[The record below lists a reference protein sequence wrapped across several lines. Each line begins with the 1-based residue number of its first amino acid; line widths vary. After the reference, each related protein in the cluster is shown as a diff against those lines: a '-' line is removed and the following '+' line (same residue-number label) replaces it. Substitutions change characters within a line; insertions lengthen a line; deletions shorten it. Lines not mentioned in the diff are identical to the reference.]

1 MSINM
6 VEFHQVFFEES
17 HEHLENMEQLLLALD
32 LNTPDPEELNTIFRA
47 AHSIKGGSGIFGFT
61 ALTSVTHVM
70 ENLLDRTRKGT
81 FELSSATIDLLL
93 RTVDTLTHILS
104 LYREEEPID
113 WEEVEFAKNQLIAAL
128 NGEPFEPNAKT
139 QNKAVTT
146 MPEVEI
152 LVADGTN
159 IQSKR
164 QTHDDDLGFGFFE
177 NEVELALATEGEH
190 FGFFDEAYTA
200 AEIRVE
206 DIDPKPTIAVPTGKT
221 ASDNLAAD
229 LDHDLADDL
238 ANGLDDELG
247 FGFFEPLTPAQ
258 LDNDTSTTGATD
270 ADVVTR
276 AKTDNLDLQ
285 PMVLQSTNQQL
296 NQHQGDQHAI
306 DHKSRGAAAI
316 QSASKR
322 HESPTS
328 AQATSEH
335 SIANPTPAKSASK
348 KSTPPAQDATLR
360 VETSKID
367 TLVNLAGELVI
378 TQSMLTLIGNEL
390 GGELGER
397 LKTAL
402 NELERNTRE
411 MQEAVMSVRMLPV
424 SFVFNRFHRLV
435 RDLSEQLGKNV
446 NLTIEG
452 GNTEIDKGMIEKLV
466 DPLTHLVRNS
476 LDHGIENPAKR
487 LAAGKSEIGELSLK
501 ASQRGGSIVIAVHDD
516 GAGLNRERILQKA
529 RENGM
534 QVADNANDKHVWQLI
549 FAAGFSTAQ
558 EVTDVSGRGVG
569 MDVVRRNIEALG
581 GRIDIDSVAGQGA
594 TFEIQLPLTLAIV
607 DGMSVSV
614 GHQIYI
620 LPLVH
625 IIESIQPQIEQ
636 LKFLSKERLIKVREE
651 YLPLLNLYQLMEIEP
666 HAHTPE
672 QGIVV
677 LLESNNKRFGLCV
690 DALVGQQQVV
700 IKSLE
705 KHYRRIPGVSGA
717 TIMGDGS
724 VALILDVESL
734 ALHIK
739 N

>member
-6 VEFHQVFFEES
+6 AEFHQVFFEES

-32 LNTPDPEELNTIFRA
+32 LASPDPEELNTIFRA

-70 ENLLDRTRKGT
+70 ENLLDKTRKGNFQLT
-81 FELSSATIDLLL
+81 SSIIDLLL
-93 RTVDTLTHILS
+93 STVDTLSHILS
-104 LYREEEPID
+104 LYREEEQID
-113 WEEVEFAKNQLIAAL
+113 WQEVEYSKSQLVAAL
-128 NGEPFEPNAKT
+128 NGEPFSSSVAIRNGTDAASTPIINAT
-139 QNKAVTT
+139 LTA
-146 MPEVEI
+146 PVE
-152 LVADGTN
+152 AE
-159 IQSKR
+159 
-164 QTHDDDLGFGFFE
+164 DLGFGFFE
-177 NEVELALATEGEH
+177 DEMARDIAIEGED
-190 FGFFDEAYTA
+190 FGFFDEAYQA
-200 AEIRVE
+200 E
-206 DIDPKPTIAVPTGKT
+206 DISADSAINNKER
-221 ASDNLAAD
+221 NAD
-229 LDHDLADDL
+229 LCDVTID
-238 ANGLDDELG
+238 DDELG
-247 FGFFEPLTPAQ
+247 FGFFEALTPESFANEIELLSSKPLVQ
-258 LDNDTSTTGATD
+258 KVYKPAT
-270 ADVVTR
+270 TR
-276 AKTDNLDLQ
+276 AHQAKETGSS
-285 PMVLQSTNQQL
+285 QSKNTL
-296 NQHQGDQHAI
+296 FKA
-306 DHKSRGAAAI
+306 KAT
-316 QSASKR
+316 
-322 HESPTS
+322 ESTAPDSTVPTS
-328 AQATSEH
+328 PSVKASSPAILSSNATSNSSVAPKPNTAEVKT
-335 SIANPTPAKSASK
+335 ATKKSA
-348 KSTPPAQDATLR
+348 TPAQDATLR

-378 TQSMLTLIGNEL
+378 TQSMLTLIGNEMM
-390 GGELGER
+390 GDLGER

-424 SFVFNRFHRLV
+424 SFVFNRFNRLV

-446 NLTIEG
+446 NLVIEG

-476 LDHGIENPAKR
+476 LDHGIEKPEKR
-487 LAAGKSEIGELSLK
+487 LAAGKSEVGVLSLK
-501 ASQRGGSIVIAVHDD
+501 ASQRGGYIVFAVHDN
-516 GAGLNRERILQKA
+516 GAGLNRERIIQKA
-529 RENGM
+529 RENGL
-534 QVADNANDKHVWQLI
+534 QVADNSSDKQVWQLI
-549 FAAGFSTAQ
+549 FAAGFSTAE

-581 GRIDIDSVAGQGA
+581 GRIDIESTEGQGS

-607 DGMSVSV
+607 DGMTVSV
-614 GHQIYI
+614 GNQIYI

-625 IIESIQPQIEQ
+625 IIESIQPQTEQ
-636 LKFLSKERLIKVREE
+636 LKFLAKERLLKVREE

-666 HAHTPE
+666 NARCPE
-672 QGIVV
+672 EGIVV
-677 LLESNNKRFGLCV
+677 LLESNHKRFGLCV

>member
-6 VEFHQVFFEES
+6 AEFHQVFFEES

-32 LNTPDPEELNTIFRA
+32 LASPDPEELNTIFRA

-70 ENLLDRTRKGT
+70 ENLLDMTRKGNFQLT
-81 FELSSATIDLLL
+81 SSIIDLLL
-93 RTVDTLTHILS
+93 STVDTLSHILS
-104 LYREEEPID
+104 LYREEEQID
-113 WEEVEFAKNQLIAAL
+113 WQEVEYSKSQLVAAL
-128 NGEPFEPNAKT
+128 NGESFSSSVAVRNGTDIANTPVTPTLNAEPSAL
-139 QNKAVTT
+139 
-146 MPEVEI
+146 VETE
-152 LVADGTN
+152 DE
-159 IQSKR
+159 
-164 QTHDDDLGFGFFE
+164 LGFGFFE
-177 NEVELALATEGEH
+177 DEMERDIVIEGED
-190 FGFFDEAYTA
+190 FGFFEEAYQA
-200 AEIRVE
+200 E
-206 DIDPKPTIAVPTGKT
+206 DISVESLTSEVSVSVNST
-221 ASDNLAAD
+221 AEQLVTTS
-229 LDHDLADDL
+229 
-238 ANGLDDELG
+238 DDELG
-247 FGFFEPLTPAQ
+247 FGFFEALTPESFANEIELLSSKPVEPAAAKPATNRANQ
-258 LDNDTSTTGATD
+258 VKVTANTQAKRSIFKEKETDPKAPPATSVSASTTVAPSSTAALNPAITPKNTPTEGKAATK
-270 ADVVTR
+270 
-276 AKTDNLDLQ
+276 KT
-285 PMVLQSTNQQL
+285 
-296 NQHQGDQHAI
+296 
-306 DHKSRGAAAI
+306 AA
-316 QSASKR
+316 SA
-322 HESPTS
+322 P
-328 AQATSEH
+328 
-335 SIANPTPAKSASK
+335 
-348 KSTPPAQDATLR
+348 DATLR

-390 GGELGER
+390 TGEIGER

-424 SFVFNRFHRLV
+424 SFVFNRFNRLV

-446 NLTIEG
+446 NLVIEG

-476 LDHGIENPAKR
+476 LDHGIEKPDIR
-487 LAAGKSEIGELSLK
+487 LAAGKAEIGQLFLK
-501 ASQRGGSIVIAVHDD
+501 ASQRGGSIVIAVYDD
-516 GAGLNRERILQKA
+516 GAGLSRERILQKA
-529 RENGM
+529 KENGI
-534 QVADNANDKHVWQLI
+534 AIAENASDKQVWQLI

-581 GRIDIDSVAGQGA
+581 GRIDIDSVQGKGA

-614 GHQIYI
+614 GNQIYI

-625 IIESIQPQIEQ
+625 IIESIQPQTEQ
-636 LKFLSKERLIKVREE
+636 LKFLAKERLLKVREE
-651 YLPLLNLYQLMEIEP
+651 YLPLLNLHQLMEIEP
-666 HAHTPE
+666 KASTPE
-672 QGIVV
+672 EGIVV
-677 LLESNNKRFGLCV
+677 LLESNHKRFGLCV

>member
-6 VEFHQVFFEES
+6 AEFHQVFFEES

-32 LNTPDPEELNTIFRA
+32 LASPDPEELNTIFRA

-70 ENLLDRTRKGT
+70 ENLLDKTRKGNFQLT
-81 FELSSATIDLLL
+81 SSIIDLLL
-93 RTVDTLTHILS
+93 STVDTLSHILS
-104 LYREEEPID
+104 LYREEEQID
-113 WEEVEFAKNQLIAAL
+113 WQEVEYSKSQLVAAL
-128 NGEPFEPNAKT
+128 NGEPFSSSVAIRNGTDAASTPIINAT
-139 QNKAVTT
+139 PTV
-146 MPEVEI
+146 PVE
-152 LVADGTN
+152 AE
-159 IQSKR
+159 
-164 QTHDDDLGFGFFE
+164 DLGFGFFE
-177 NEVELALATEGEH
+177 DEMARDIAIEGED
-190 FGFFDEAYTA
+190 FGFFDEAYQA
-200 AEIRVE
+200 E
-206 DIDPKPTIAVPTGKT
+206 DISADSVANNKECIAELCDVTI
-221 ASDNLAAD
+221 D
-229 LDHDLADDL
+229 
-238 ANGLDDELG
+238 DDELG
-247 FGFFEPLTPAQ
+247 FGFFEALTPESFANEIELLSSKPLVQ
-258 LDNDTSTTGATD
+258 KVYKPAT
-270 ADVVTR
+270 TR
-276 AKTDNLDLQ
+276 AHQAKETGSS
-285 PMVLQSTNQQL
+285 QSKNTLFKANATEPTAP
-296 NQHQGDQHAI
+296 D
-306 DHKSRGAAAI
+306 STV
-316 QSASKR
+316 
-322 HESPTS
+322 PTS
-328 AQATSEH
+328 PSVKASSPAILSSNATSNSSVAPKPNTTEVKT
-335 SIANPTPAKSASK
+335 ATKKSATS
-348 KSTPPAQDATLR
+348 AQDATLR

-378 TQSMLTLIGNEL
+378 TQSMLTLIGNEMT
-390 GGELGER
+390 GDLGER

-424 SFVFNRFHRLV
+424 SFVFNRFNRLV

-446 NLTIEG
+446 NLVIEG

-476 LDHGIENPAKR
+476 LDHGIEKPEKR
-487 LAAGKSEIGELSLK
+487 LAAGKSEVGVLSLK
-501 ASQRGGSIVIAVHDD
+501 ASQRGGNIVIAVHDN
-516 GAGLNRERILQKA
+516 GAGLNRERIIQKA
-529 RENGM
+529 RENGL
-534 QVADNANDKHVWQLI
+534 QVADNSSDKQVWQLI
-549 FAAGFSTAQ
+549 FAAGFSTAE

-581 GRIDIDSVAGQGA
+581 GRIDIESTEGQGS

-607 DGMSVSV
+607 DGMTVSV
-614 GHQIYI
+614 GNQIYI

-625 IIESIQPQIEQ
+625 IIESIQPQTEQ
-636 LKFLSKERLIKVREE
+636 LKFLAKERLLKVREE

-666 HAHTPE
+666 NARCPE
-672 QGIVV
+672 EGIVV
-677 LLESNNKRFGLCV
+677 LLESNHKRFGLCV

>member
-6 VEFHQVFFEES
+6 AEFHQVFFEES

-32 LNTPDPEELNTIFRA
+32 LASPDPEELNTIFRA

-70 ENLLDRTRKGT
+70 ENLLDMTRKGNFQLT
-81 FELSSATIDLLL
+81 SSIIDLLL
-93 RTVDTLTHILS
+93 STVDTLSHILS
-104 LYREEEPID
+104 LYREEEQID
-113 WEEVEFAKNQLIAAL
+113 WQEVEYSKSQLVAAL
-128 NGEPFEPNAKT
+128 NGESFSSSVAVRNGTDIANTPVTPTLNAEPSAL
-139 QNKAVTT
+139 
-146 MPEVEI
+146 VETE
-152 LVADGTN
+152 DE
-159 IQSKR
+159 
-164 QTHDDDLGFGFFE
+164 LGFGFFE
-177 NEVELALATEGEH
+177 DEMERDIVIEGED
-190 FGFFDEAYTA
+190 FGFFEEAYQA
-200 AEIRVE
+200 E
-206 DIDPKPTIAVPTGKT
+206 DISVESLTSEVSVSVNSTAEQLVT
-221 ASDNLAAD
+221 AS
-229 LDHDLADDL
+229 
-238 ANGLDDELG
+238 DDELG
-247 FGFFEPLTPAQ
+247 FGFFEALTPESFANEIE
-258 LDNDTSTTGATD
+258 LLSSKL
-270 ADVVTR
+270 VE
-276 AKTDNLDLQ
+276 
-285 PMVLQSTNQQL
+285 P
-296 NQHQGDQHAI
+296 
-306 DHKSRGAAAI
+306 AAAKPATNRANQVKVTANTQAKRSI
-316 QSASKR
+316 FKEKETEPKAPPATSVSASTKVTPSSTAALNPAVTPKNTQA
-322 HESPTS
+322 EVKTATKKTAAS
-328 AQATSEH
+328 A
-335 SIANPTPAKSASK
+335 P
-348 KSTPPAQDATLR
+348 DATLR

-390 GGELGER
+390 TGEIGER

-424 SFVFNRFHRLV
+424 SFVFNRFNRLV

-446 NLTIEG
+446 NLVIEG

-476 LDHGIENPAKR
+476 LDHGIEKPDIR
-487 LAAGKSEIGELSLK
+487 LAAGKAEIGQLFLK
-501 ASQRGGSIVIAVHDD
+501 ASQRGGSIVIAVYDD
-516 GAGLNRERILQKA
+516 GAGLSRERILQKA
-529 RENGM
+529 KENGI
-534 QVADNANDKHVWQLI
+534 AIAENASDKQVWQLI

-581 GRIDIDSVAGQGA
+581 GRIDIDSVQGKGA

-614 GHQIYI
+614 GNQIYI

-625 IIESIQPQIEQ
+625 IIESIQPQTEQ
-636 LKFLSKERLIKVREE
+636 LKFLAKERLLKVREE
-651 YLPLLNLYQLMEIEP
+651 YLPLLNLHQLMEIKP
-666 HAHTPE
+666 KASTPE
-672 QGIVV
+672 EGIVV
-677 LLESNNKRFGLCV
+677 LLESNHKRFGLCV

>member
-6 VEFHQVFFEES
+6 AEFHQVFFEES

-32 LNTPDPEELNTIFRA
+32 LASPDPEELNTIFRA

-70 ENLLDRTRKGT
+70 ENLLDKTRKGNFQLT
-81 FELSSATIDLLL
+81 SSTIDLLL
-93 RTVDTLTHILS
+93 STVDTLSHILS
-104 LYREEEPID
+104 LYREEDPID
-113 WEEVEFAKNQLIAAL
+113 WQEVEYSKSQLVAAL
-128 NGEPFEPNAKT
+128 NGEAFSSSVAVRNGTDTVNPSTPNV
-139 QNKAVTT
+139 KAV
-146 MPEVEI
+146 PVE
-152 LVADGTN
+152 TEES
-159 IQSKR
+159 Q
-164 QTHDDDLGFGFFE
+164 GFGFFE
-177 NEVELALATEGEH
+177 DEMARDIAIEGED
-190 FGFFDEAYTA
+190 FGFFDEAFH
-200 AEIRVE
+200 AEEISAQSVINDVSNAE
-206 DIDPKPTIAVPTGKT
+206 K
-221 ASDNLAAD
+221 AAD
-229 LDHDLADDL
+229 PLGVIAD
-238 ANGLDDELG
+238 DDELG
-247 FGFFEPLTPAQ
+247 FGFFEALTPESFANEIELLSSKPVAPQ
-258 LDNDTSTTGATD
+258 VAEPVPPRANQAKVIADSSQTKRGIFKDKDKKSATNSKASPAVSVPASVSVNPSSPAALHSNATSSNAT
-270 ADVVTR
+270 
-276 AKTDNLDLQ
+276 L
-285 PMVLQSTNQQL
+285 SSS
-296 NQHQGDQHAI
+296 AI
-306 DHKSRGAAAI
+306 PKNTPPEVKAAAKKPA
-316 QSASKR
+316 AS
-322 HESPTS
+322 
-328 AQATSEH
+328 
-335 SIANPTPAKSASK
+335 
-348 KSTPPAQDATLR
+348 AQDATLR

-390 GGELGER
+390 TGDLGER

-424 SFVFNRFHRLV
+424 SFVFNRFNRLV

-446 NLTIEG
+446 NLVIEG

-476 LDHGIENPAKR
+476 LDHGIEKPDKR
-487 LAAGKSEIGELSLK
+487 LAAGKSEVGILSLK
-501 ASQRGGSIVIAVHDD
+501 ASQRGGNIVIAVHDN
-516 GAGLNRERILQKA
+516 GAGLNRERIIQKA
-529 RENGM
+529 RENGL
-534 QVADNANDKHVWQLI
+534 QVADNSSDKQVWQLI
-549 FAAGFSTAQ
+549 FAAGFSTAL

-581 GRIDIDSVAGQGA
+581 GRIDIESVEGQGS

-614 GHQIYI
+614 GNQIYI

-625 IIESIQPQIEQ
+625 IIESIQPQTEQ
-636 LKFLSKERLIKVREE
+636 LKFLAKERLLKVREE
-651 YLPLLNLYQLMEIEP
+651 YLPLLNLHQLMEIEP
-666 HAHTPE
+666 KASTPE
-672 QGIVV
+672 EGIVV
-677 LLESNNKRFGLCV
+677 LLESNHKRFGLCV

>member
-6 VEFHQVFFEES
+6 AEFHQVFFEES

-32 LNTPDPEELNTIFRA
+32 LASPDPEELNTIFRA

-70 ENLLDRTRKGT
+70 ENLLDKTRKGNFQLT
-81 FELSSATIDLLL
+81 SSIIDLLL
-93 RTVDTLTHILS
+93 STVDTLSHILS
-104 LYREEEPID
+104 LYREEEQID
-113 WEEVEFAKNQLIAAL
+113 WQEVEYSKSQLVAAL
-128 NGEPFEPNAKT
+128 NGEPFSSSVAIRNGTDAATSTPIINAAPT
-139 QNKAVTT
+139 V
-146 MPEVEI
+146 P
-152 LVADGTN
+152 VAAE
-159 IQSKR
+159 
-164 QTHDDDLGFGFFE
+164 DLGFGFFE
-177 NEVELALATEGEH
+177 DEMARDIAIEGED
-190 FGFFDEAYTA
+190 FGFFDEAYQ
-200 AEIRVE
+200 AEEISADSAINNKER
-206 DIDPKPTIAVPTGKT
+206 
-221 ASDNLAAD
+221 NAD
-229 LDHDLADDL
+229 LCDVTID
-238 ANGLDDELG
+238 DDELG
-247 FGFFEPLTPAQ
+247 FGFFEALTPESFANEIELLSSKPLVQ
-258 LDNDTSTTGATD
+258 KVYKPAT
-270 ADVVTR
+270 TR
-276 AKTDNLDLQ
+276 AHQAQETGSS
-285 PMVLQSTNQQL
+285 QSKNILFKAKATEPT
-296 NQHQGDQHAI
+296 API
-306 DHKSRGAAAI
+306 STV
-316 QSASKR
+316 
-322 HESPTS
+322 PTS
-328 AQATSEH
+328 PSVKASSPAILSSNATSNSSVAPKPNTTEVKT
-335 SIANPTPAKSASK
+335 ATKKSA
-348 KSTPPAQDATLR
+348 TPAQDATLR

-378 TQSMLTLIGNEL
+378 TQSMLTLIGNEMT
-390 GGELGER
+390 GDLGER

-424 SFVFNRFHRLV
+424 SFVFNRFNRLV

-446 NLTIEG
+446 NLVIEG

-476 LDHGIENPAKR
+476 LDHGIEKPEKR
-487 LAAGKSEIGELSLK
+487 LAAGKSEVGVLSLK
-501 ASQRGGSIVIAVHDD
+501 ASQRGGNIVIAVYDN
-516 GAGLNRERILQKA
+516 GAGLNRERIIQKA
-529 RENGM
+529 RENGL
-534 QVADNANDKHVWQLI
+534 QVADNSSDKQVWQLI
-549 FAAGFSTAQ
+549 FAAGFSTAE

-581 GRIDIDSVAGQGA
+581 GRIDIESTEGQGS

-607 DGMSVSV
+607 DGMTVSV
-614 GHQIYI
+614 GNQIYI

-625 IIESIQPQIEQ
+625 IIESIQPQTEQ
-636 LKFLSKERLIKVREE
+636 LKFLAKERLLKVREE

-666 HAHTPE
+666 NARCPE
-672 QGIVV
+672 EGIVV
-677 LLESNNKRFGLCV
+677 LLESNHKRFGLCV

>member
-6 VEFHQVFFEES
+6 AEFHQVFFEES

-32 LNTPDPEELNTIFRA
+32 LAAPDPEELNTIFRA

-70 ENLLDRTRKGT
+70 ENLLDKTRKGT
-81 FELSSATIDLLL
+81 FELSSSVIDLLL
-93 RTVDTLTHILS
+93 RTVDTLSHILN

-113 WEEVEFAKNQLIAAL
+113 WQQVEFAKNQLVAAL
-128 NGEPFEPNAKT
+128 NGEPFSTQAAK
-139 QNKAVTT
+139 
-146 MPEVEI
+146 
-152 LVADGTN
+152 VAETANQEKPAAKSTN
-159 IQSKR
+159 SASQEDAS
-164 QTHDDDLGFGFFE
+164 FGFFE
-177 NEVELALATEGEH
+177 DEVELGLVDETEH

-200 AEIRVE
+200 KEIRVE
-206 DIDPKPTIAVPTGKT
+206 DIHSNAVDT
-221 ASDNLAAD
+221 ATHAAVS
-229 LDHDLADDL
+229 
-238 ANGLDDELG
+238 DDELG
-247 FGFFEPLTPAQ
+247 YGFFESLTAESFANE
-258 LDNDTSTTGATD
+258 LDALS
-270 ADVVTR
+270 
-276 AKTDNLDLQ
+276 
-285 PMVLQSTNQQL
+285 
-296 NQHQGDQHAI
+296 
-306 DHKSRGAAAI
+306 
-316 QSASKR
+316 
-322 HESPTS
+322 
-328 AQATSEH
+328 
-335 SIANPTPAKSASK
+335 TPAKDTQVTDKPIHKTLVEQSDAKTTRSK
-348 KSTPPAQDATLR
+348 KPPKDSAQLKSQATTDVKLETQTHLASSPAQNTTSATPAASSQVAKKATTSSQDATLR

-390 GGELGER
+390 VGELGER

-446 NLTIEG
+446 NLVIEG

-476 LDHGIENPAKR
+476 LDHGIEKPEKR
-487 LAAGKSEIGELSLK
+487 VAAGKSEAGVLSLK

-516 GAGLNRERILQKA
+516 GGGLNRERILQKA

-534 QVADNANDKHVWQLI
+534 ALPENMTDKQVWQLI
-549 FAAGFSTAQ
+549 FAAGFSTAA

-569 MDVVRRNIEALG
+569 MDVVRKNIEALG
-581 GRIDIDSVAGQGA
+581 GRIDIDSVAGEGA

-614 GHQIYI
+614 GNQIYI

-625 IIESIQPQIEQ
+625 IIESIQPQTEQ
-636 LKFLSKERLIKVREE
+636 LKFLAKERLLRVREE

-666 HAHTPE
+666 QAKTPE
-672 QGIVV
+672 AGIVV

>member
-6 VEFHQVFFEES
+6 AEFHQVFFEES

-32 LNTPDPEELNTIFRA
+32 LASPDPEELNTIFRA

-70 ENLLDRTRKGT
+70 ENLLDKTRKGNFQLT
-81 FELSSATIDLLL
+81 SSIIDLLL
-93 RTVDTLTHILS
+93 STVDTLSHILS
-104 LYREEEPID
+104 LYREEEQID
-113 WEEVEFAKNQLIAAL
+113 WQEVEYSKSQLVAAL
-128 NGEPFEPNAKT
+128 NGESFSSSVAVRNGTDIANTPVTPTINAEPSAL
-139 QNKAVTT
+139 
-146 MPEVEI
+146 VEK
-152 LVADGTN
+152 VED
-159 IQSKR
+159 Q
-164 QTHDDDLGFGFFE
+164 GFGFFE
-177 NEVELALATEGEH
+177 DEMARDIAIKGED
-190 FGFFDEAYTA
+190 FGFFEEAYQ
-200 AEIRVE
+200 AEEISAQSVINDVSNTE
-206 DIDPKPTIAVPTGKT
+206 KVAVPFDFT
-221 ASDNLAAD
+221 S
-229 LDHDLADDL
+229 
-238 ANGLDDELG
+238 DDELG
-247 FGFFEPLTPAQ
+247 FGFFEALTPESFANEIE
-258 LDNDTSTTGATD
+258 LLSSKPVAPKVVKPTTVANQAEVNADSSQAKRGIFKEKESATD
-270 ADVVTR
+270 AKVSPAVSVP
-276 AKTDNLDLQ
+276 ASVSVN
-285 PMVLQSTNQQL
+285 PAPHSNATNSNAAL
-296 NQHQGDQHAI
+296 SSSAI
-306 DHKSRGAAAI
+306 PKNTPSEVKAAAKKPA
-316 QSASKR
+316 ASG
-322 HESPTS
+322 
-328 AQATSEH
+328 
-335 SIANPTPAKSASK
+335 
-348 KSTPPAQDATLR
+348 QDATLR

-378 TQSMLTLIGNEL
+378 TQSMLTLIGNEMT
-390 GGELGER
+390 GDLGER

-424 SFVFNRFHRLV
+424 SFVFNRFNRLV

-446 NLTIEG
+446 NLVIEG

-476 LDHGIENPAKR
+476 LDHGIEKPEKR
-487 LAAGKSEIGELSLK
+487 LAAGKSEVGVLSLK
-501 ASQRGGSIVIAVHDD
+501 ASQRGGNIVIAVHDN
-516 GAGLNRERILQKA
+516 GAGLNRERIIQKA
-529 RENGM
+529 RENGL
-534 QVADNANDKHVWQLI
+534 QVADNSSDKQIWQLI
-549 FAAGFSTAQ
+549 FAAGFSTAV

-581 GRIDIDSVAGQGA
+581 GRIDIESTEGQGS

-607 DGMSVSV
+607 DGMTVSV
-614 GHQIYI
+614 GNQIYI

-625 IIESIQPQIEQ
+625 IIESIQPQTEQ
-636 LKFLSKERLIKVREE
+636 LKFLAKERLLKVREE

-666 HAHTPE
+666 NAKSPE
-672 QGIVV
+672 EGIVV
-677 LLESNNKRFGLCV
+677 LLESNHKRFGLCV

>member
-6 VEFHQVFFEES
+6 AEFHQVFFEES

-32 LNTPDPEELNTIFRA
+32 LASPDPEELNTIFRA

-70 ENLLDRTRKGT
+70 ENLLDMTRKGNFQLT
-81 FELSSATIDLLL
+81 SSIIDLLL
-93 RTVDTLTHILS
+93 STVDTLSHILS
-104 LYREEEPID
+104 LYREEEQID
-113 WEEVEFAKNQLIAAL
+113 WQEVEYSKSQLVAAL
-128 NGEPFEPNAKT
+128 NGESFSSSVAVRNGTDIANTPVTPTLNAEPSAL
-139 QNKAVTT
+139 
-146 MPEVEI
+146 VETE
-152 LVADGTN
+152 DE
-159 IQSKR
+159 
-164 QTHDDDLGFGFFE
+164 LGFGFFE
-177 NEVELALATEGEH
+177 DEMERDIVIEGED
-190 FGFFDEAYTA
+190 FGFFEEAYQA
-200 AEIRVE
+200 E
-206 DIDPKPTIAVPTGKT
+206 DISVESLTSEVSVSVNSTAEQLVT
-221 ASDNLAAD
+221 AS
-229 LDHDLADDL
+229 
-238 ANGLDDELG
+238 DDELG
-247 FGFFEPLTPAQ
+247 FGFFEALTPESFANEIELLSSKPVEPAAAKPATNRANQ
-258 LDNDTSTTGATD
+258 VKVTANTQAKRSIFKEKETDPKAPPATSVSASTTVAPSSTAALNPAITPKNTQVEVKAATK
-270 ADVVTR
+270 
-276 AKTDNLDLQ
+276 KT
-285 PMVLQSTNQQL
+285 
-296 NQHQGDQHAI
+296 
-306 DHKSRGAAAI
+306 AA
-316 QSASKR
+316 SA
-322 HESPTS
+322 P
-328 AQATSEH
+328 
-335 SIANPTPAKSASK
+335 
-348 KSTPPAQDATLR
+348 DATLR

-390 GGELGER
+390 TGEIGER

-424 SFVFNRFHRLV
+424 SFVFNRFNRLV

-446 NLTIEG
+446 NLVIEG

-476 LDHGIENPAKR
+476 LDHGIEKPDIR
-487 LAAGKSEIGELSLK
+487 LAAGKAEIGQLFLK
-501 ASQRGGSIVIAVHDD
+501 ASQRGGSIVIAVYDD
-516 GAGLNRERILQKA
+516 GAGLSRERIIQKA
-529 RENGM
+529 KENGI
-534 QVADNANDKHVWQLI
+534 AIAENASDKQVWQLI

-581 GRIDIDSVAGQGA
+581 GRIDIDSVQGKGA

-614 GHQIYI
+614 GNQIYI

-625 IIESIQPQIEQ
+625 IIESIQPQTEQ
-636 LKFLSKERLIKVREE
+636 LKFLAKERLLKVREE
-651 YLPLLNLYQLMEIEP
+651 YLPLLNLHQLMEIEP
-666 HAHTPE
+666 KASTPE
-672 QGIVV
+672 EGIVV
-677 LLESNNKRFGLCV
+677 LLESNHKRFGLCV

>member
-6 VEFHQVFFEES
+6 AEFHQVFFEES

-32 LNTPDPEELNTIFRA
+32 LASPDPEELNTIFRA

-70 ENLLDRTRKGT
+70 ENLLDKTRKGNFQLT
-81 FELSSATIDLLL
+81 SSIIDLLL
-93 RTVDTLTHILS
+93 STVDTLSHILS
-104 LYREEEPID
+104 LYREEEQID
-113 WEEVEFAKNQLIAAL
+113 WQEVEYSKSQLVAAL
-128 NGEPFEPNAKT
+128 NGESFSSSVAVRNGTDAANAPISPII
-139 QNKAVTT
+139 QA
-146 MPEVEI
+146 ESVEK
-152 LVADGTN
+152 VED
-159 IQSKR
+159 Q
-164 QTHDDDLGFGFFE
+164 GFGFFE
-177 NEVELALATEGEH
+177 DEMARDIAIEGED
-190 FGFFDEAYTA
+190 FGFFEEAYQAEEISAQSVINDVSNTEKA
-200 AEIRVE
+200 AEPF
-206 DIDPKPTIAVPTGKT
+206 DFTY
-221 ASDNLAAD
+221 
-229 LDHDLADDL
+229 
-238 ANGLDDELG
+238 DDELG
-247 FGFFEPLTPAQ
+247 FGFFEALTPESFANEIE
-258 LDNDTSTTGATD
+258 LLSSKPVAPKVVKPTTVANQAKVNADSSQAKRGIFKEKEGATD
-270 ADVVTR
+270 AKVSPAISVP
-276 AKTDNLDLQ
+276 ASVSVN
-285 PMVLQSTNQQL
+285 PSSPAAIHSNATNSNAAL
-296 NQHQGDQHAI
+296 SSSAI
-306 DHKSRGAAAI
+306 PKNTPSEVKAAAKKPA
-316 QSASKR
+316 AS
-322 HESPTS
+322 
-328 AQATSEH
+328 
-335 SIANPTPAKSASK
+335 
-348 KSTPPAQDATLR
+348 AQDATLR

-378 TQSMLTLIGNEL
+378 TQSMLTLIGNEMT
-390 GGELGER
+390 GDLGER

-424 SFVFNRFHRLV
+424 SFVFNRFNRLV

-446 NLTIEG
+446 NLVIEG

-476 LDHGIENPAKR
+476 LDHGIEKPDKR
-487 LAAGKSEIGELSLK
+487 LAAGKSEVGVLSLK
-501 ASQRGGSIVIAVHDD
+501 ASQRGGNIVIAVHDN
-516 GAGLNRERILQKA
+516 GAGLNRERIIQKA
-529 RENGM
+529 RENGL
-534 QVADNANDKHVWQLI
+534 QVADNSSDKQVWQLI
-549 FAAGFSTAQ
+549 FAAGFSTAL

-581 GRIDIDSVAGQGA
+581 GRIDIESTEGQGS

-607 DGMSVSV
+607 DGMTVSV
-614 GHQIYI
+614 GNQIYI

-625 IIESIQPQIEQ
+625 IIESIQPQTEQ
-636 LKFLSKERLIKVREE
+636 LKFLAKERLLKVREE

-666 HAHTPE
+666 NARSPE
-672 QGIVV
+672 EGIVV
-677 LLESNNKRFGLCV
+677 LLESNHKRFGLCV

>member
-6 VEFHQVFFEES
+6 AEFHQVFFEES

-32 LNTPDPEELNTIFRA
+32 LASPDPEELNTIFRA

-70 ENLLDRTRKGT
+70 ENLLDKTRKGNFQLT
-81 FELSSATIDLLL
+81 SSIIDLLL
-93 RTVDTLTHILS
+93 STVDTLSHILS
-104 LYREEEPID
+104 LYREEEQID
-113 WEEVEFAKNQLIAAL
+113 WQEVEYSKSQLVAAL
-128 NGEPFEPNAKT
+128 NGEPFSSSVAIRNGTDAATSTPIINAT
-139 QNKAVTT
+139 LTA
-146 MPEVEI
+146 P
-152 LVADGTN
+152 VAAE
-159 IQSKR
+159 
-164 QTHDDDLGFGFFE
+164 DLGFGFFE
-177 NEVELALATEGEH
+177 DEMARDIAIEGED
-190 FGFFDEAYTA
+190 FGFFDEPYQA
-200 AEIRVE
+200 E
-206 DIDPKPTIAVPTGKT
+206 DISADSVANNKERTAELCDVTI
-221 ASDNLAAD
+221 D
-229 LDHDLADDL
+229 
-238 ANGLDDELG
+238 DDELG
-247 FGFFEPLTPAQ
+247 FGFFEALTPESFANEIELLSSKPLVQ
-258 LDNDTSTTGATD
+258 KVFKPAT
-270 ADVVTR
+270 TR
-276 AKTDNLDLQ
+276 AHQAKETGSS
-285 PMVLQSTNQQL
+285 QSKNTL
-296 NQHQGDQHAI
+296 FKAKATEPTAPI
-306 DHKSRGAAAI
+306 STV
-316 QSASKR
+316 
-322 HESPTS
+322 PTS
-328 AQATSEH
+328 PSVKASSPAILSSNATSNSSVAPKPNTTEVKT
-335 SIANPTPAKSASK
+335 ATKKPAVS
-348 KSTPPAQDATLR
+348 AQDATLR

-378 TQSMLTLIGNEL
+378 TQSMLTLIGNEMT
-390 GGELGER
+390 GDLGER

-424 SFVFNRFHRLV
+424 SFVFNRFNRLV

-446 NLTIEG
+446 NLVIEG

-476 LDHGIENPAKR
+476 LDHGIEKPEKR
-487 LAAGKSEIGELSLK
+487 LAAGKSEVGVLSLK
-501 ASQRGGSIVIAVHDD
+501 ASQRGGNIIIAVHDN
-516 GAGLNRERILQKA
+516 GAGLNRERIIQKA
-529 RENGM
+529 RENGL
-534 QVADNANDKHVWQLI
+534 QVADNSSDKQVWQLI
-549 FAAGFSTAQ
+549 FAAGFSTAE

-581 GRIDIDSVAGQGA
+581 GRIDIESTEGQGS

-607 DGMSVSV
+607 DGMTVSV
-614 GHQIYI
+614 GNQIYI

-625 IIESIQPQIEQ
+625 IIESIQPQTEQ
-636 LKFLSKERLIKVREE
+636 LKFLAKERLLKVREE

-666 HAHTPE
+666 NARCPE
-672 QGIVV
+672 EGIVV
-677 LLESNNKRFGLCV
+677 LLESNHKRFGLCV

>member
-6 VEFHQVFFEES
+6 AEFHQVFFEES

-32 LNTPDPEELNTIFRA
+32 LASPDPEELNTIFRA

-70 ENLLDRTRKGT
+70 ENLLDMTRKGNFQLT
-81 FELSSATIDLLL
+81 SSIIDLLL
-93 RTVDTLTHILS
+93 STVDTLSHILS
-104 LYREEEPID
+104 LYREEEQID
-113 WEEVEFAKNQLIAAL
+113 WQEVEYSKSQLVAAL
-128 NGEPFEPNAKT
+128 NGESFSSSVAVRNGTDIANTPVTPTLNAEPSAL
-139 QNKAVTT
+139 
-146 MPEVEI
+146 VETE
-152 LVADGTN
+152 DE
-159 IQSKR
+159 
-164 QTHDDDLGFGFFE
+164 LGFGFFE
-177 NEVELALATEGEH
+177 DEMERDIVIEGED
-190 FGFFDEAYTA
+190 FGFFEEAYQA
-200 AEIRVE
+200 E
-206 DIDPKPTIAVPTGKT
+206 DISVESLTSEVSVSVNSTAEQLVT
-221 ASDNLAAD
+221 AS
-229 LDHDLADDL
+229 
-238 ANGLDDELG
+238 DDELG
-247 FGFFEPLTPAQ
+247 FGFFEALTPESFANEIELLSSKPVEPAAAKPATNRANQ
-258 LDNDTSTTGATD
+258 VKVTANTQAKRSIFKEKETDPKAPPATSVSASTTVAPSSTAALNPAITPKNTPTEVKAATK
-270 ADVVTR
+270 
-276 AKTDNLDLQ
+276 KT
-285 PMVLQSTNQQL
+285 
-296 NQHQGDQHAI
+296 
-306 DHKSRGAAAI
+306 AA
-316 QSASKR
+316 SA
-322 HESPTS
+322 P
-328 AQATSEH
+328 
-335 SIANPTPAKSASK
+335 
-348 KSTPPAQDATLR
+348 DATLR

-390 GGELGER
+390 TGEIGER

-424 SFVFNRFHRLV
+424 SFVFNRFNRLV

-446 NLTIEG
+446 NLVIEG

-476 LDHGIENPAKR
+476 LDHGIEKPDIR
-487 LAAGKSEIGELSLK
+487 LAAGKAEIGQLFLK
-501 ASQRGGSIVIAVHDD
+501 ASQRGGSIVIAVYDD
-516 GAGLNRERILQKA
+516 GAGLSRERILQKA
-529 RENGM
+529 KENGI
-534 QVADNANDKHVWQLI
+534 AIAENASDKQVWQLI

-581 GRIDIDSVAGQGA
+581 GRIDIDSVQGKGA

-614 GHQIYI
+614 GNQIYI

-625 IIESIQPQIEQ
+625 IIESIQPQTEQ
-636 LKFLSKERLIKVREE
+636 LKFLAKERLLKVREE
-651 YLPLLNLYQLMEIEP
+651 YLPLLNLHQLMEIKP
-666 HAHTPE
+666 KASTPE
-672 QGIVV
+672 EGIVV
-677 LLESNNKRFGLCV
+677 LLESNHKRFGLCV

>member
-6 VEFHQVFFEES
+6 AEFHQVFFEES

-32 LNTPDPEELNTIFRA
+32 LDAPDPEELNTIFRA

-70 ENLLDRTRKGT
+70 ENLLDKTRKGT
-81 FELSSATIDLLL
+81 FELSSSVIDLLL
-93 RTVDTLTHILS
+93 RTVDTLSHILN

-113 WEEVEFAKNQLIAAL
+113 WQQVEFAKNQLVAVL
-128 NGEPFEPNAKT
+128 NGETFSTQTANAANGVSAANPNTNNQTEDKPLQA
-139 QNKAVTT
+139 AVTSS
-146 MPEVEI
+146 
-152 LVADGTN
+152 VAT
-159 IQSKR
+159 QSV
-164 QTHDDDLGFGFFE
+164 DDSFGFFE
-177 NEVELALATEGEH
+177 DEVELGLVDETEH

-200 AEIRVE
+200 KEIRAE
-206 DIDPKPTIAVPTGKT
+206 DINAKPSAVLKTSTNEHIAVNK
-221 ASDNLAAD
+221 AAPVNED
-229 LDHDLADDL
+229 SAV
-238 ANGLDDELG
+238 NGYGLDDELG
-247 FGFFEPLTPAQ
+247 YGFFESLTPETFASEIDALTSASAKANPMKDAISP
-258 LDNDTSTTGATD
+258 LDVQTESSISKP
-270 ADVVTR
+270 TR
-276 AKTDNLDLQ
+276 AKKQSKEAKPLQ
-285 PMVLQSTNQQL
+285 ANTSTNAETTQL
-296 NQHQGDQHAI
+296 L
-306 DHKSRGAAAI
+306 SSSAAI
-316 QSASKR
+316 SAAPASSNQPAAKKA
-322 HESPTS
+322 S
-328 AQATSEH
+328 A
-335 SIANPTPAKSASK
+335 AS
-348 KSTPPAQDATLR
+348 QDATLR

-435 RDLSEQLGKNV
+435 RDLSDQLGKNV
-446 NLTIEG
+446 SLVIEG

-476 LDHGIENPAKR
+476 LDHGIEKPEKR
-487 LAAGKSEIGELSLK
+487 LAAGKTEAGVLSLK

-516 GAGLNRERILQKA
+516 GGGLNRERILQKA

-534 QVADNANDKHVWQLI
+534 ALPENMTDKQVWQLI
-549 FAAGFSTAQ
+549 FAAGFSTAA

-569 MDVVRRNIEALG
+569 MDVVRKNIEALG

-614 GHQIYI
+614 GNQIYI

-625 IIESIQPQIEQ
+625 IIESIQPQTEQ
-636 LKFLSKERLIKVREE
+636 LKFLAKERLLRVREE

-666 HAHTPE
+666 QAKTPE
-672 QGIVV
+672 AGIVV

>member
-6 VEFHQVFFEES
+6 AEFHQVFFEES

-32 LNTPDPEELNTIFRA
+32 LASPDPEELNTIFRA

-70 ENLLDRTRKGT
+70 ENLLDKTRKGNFQLT
-81 FELSSATIDLLL
+81 SSIIDLLL
-93 RTVDTLTHILS
+93 STVDTLSHILS
-104 LYREEEPID
+104 LYREEEQID
-113 WEEVEFAKNQLIAAL
+113 WQEVEYSKSQLVAAL
-128 NGEPFEPNAKT
+128 NGEPFSSSVAIRNGTDAASTPIINAT
-139 QNKAVTT
+139 LTAAVAA
-146 MPEVEI
+146 E
-152 LVADGTN
+152 
-159 IQSKR
+159 
-164 QTHDDDLGFGFFE
+164 DLGFGFFE
-177 NEVELALATEGEH
+177 DEMARDIAIEGED
-190 FGFFDEAYTA
+190 FGFFDEAYQA
-200 AEIRVE
+200 E
-206 DIDPKPTIAVPTGKT
+206 DISADSVANNKECIAELCDVTI
-221 ASDNLAAD
+221 D
-229 LDHDLADDL
+229 
-238 ANGLDDELG
+238 DDELG
-247 FGFFEPLTPAQ
+247 FGFFEALTPESFANEIELLSSKPLVQ
-258 LDNDTSTTGATD
+258 KVYKPAT
-270 ADVVTR
+270 TR
-276 AKTDNLDLQ
+276 AHQAKETGSS
-285 PMVLQSTNQQL
+285 QSKNILFKAKAT
-296 NQHQGDQHAI
+296 
-306 DHKSRGAAAI
+306 
-316 QSASKR
+316 
-322 HESPTS
+322 ESTAPDSTVPTS
-328 AQATSEH
+328 PSVKASSPAILSSNATSNSSVAPKPNTTEVKT
-335 SIANPTPAKSASK
+335 ATKKSA
-348 KSTPPAQDATLR
+348 TPAQDATLR

-378 TQSMLTLIGNEL
+378 TQSMLTLIGNEMT
-390 GGELGER
+390 GDLGER

-424 SFVFNRFHRLV
+424 SFVFNRFNRLV

-446 NLTIEG
+446 NLVIEG

-476 LDHGIENPAKR
+476 LDHGIEKPEKR
-487 LAAGKSEIGELSLK
+487 LAAGKSEVGVLSLK
-501 ASQRGGSIVIAVHDD
+501 ASQRGGNIVIAVHDN
-516 GAGLNRERILQKA
+516 GAGLHRERIIQKA
-529 RENGM
+529 RENGL
-534 QVADNANDKHVWQLI
+534 QVADNSSDKQIWQLI
-549 FAAGFSTAQ
+549 FAAGFSTAE

-581 GRIDIDSVAGQGA
+581 GRIDIESTEGQGS

-607 DGMSVSV
+607 DGMTVSV
-614 GHQIYI
+614 GNQIYI

-625 IIESIQPQIEQ
+625 IIESIQPQTEQ
-636 LKFLSKERLIKVREE
+636 LKFLAKERLLKVREE

-666 HAHTPE
+666 NARCPE
-672 QGIVV
+672 EGIVV
-677 LLESNNKRFGLCV
+677 LLESNHKRFGLCV

>member
-6 VEFHQVFFEES
+6 AEFHQVFFEES
-17 HEHLENMEQLLLALD
+17 HEHLENMEQLLIALD
-32 LNTPDPEELNTIFRA
+32 IQSPDPEELNTIFRA

-70 ENLLDRTRKGT
+70 ENLLDKIRKGT
-81 FELSSATIDLLL
+81 FELSSGIIDLLL
-93 RTVDTLTHILS
+93 KTVDTLSHILS
-104 LYREEEPID
+104 LYRQEAPID
-113 WEEVEFAKNQLIAAL
+113 WQQVEFAKNQLVAAL
-128 NGEPFEPNAKT
+128 NGESFS
-139 QNKAVTT
+139 AVSPKDLSTPVIQAITT
-146 MPEVEI
+146 NSNQLEEARTNQAPEE
-152 LVADGTN
+152 DM
-159 IQSKR
+159 
-164 QTHDDDLGFGFFE
+164 GFGFFE
-177 NEVELALATEGEH
+177 EDVELSLAVENQD

-200 AEIRVE
+200 KEIG
-206 DIDPKPTIAVPTGKT
+206 IDSLSQTNVRPEPIST
-221 ASDNLAAD
+221 AAD
-229 LDHDLADDL
+229 DND
-238 ANGLDDELG
+238 LG
-247 FGFFEPLTPAQ
+247 FGFFESLTPDSIDSE
-258 LDNDTSTTGATD
+258 LDAIVQVQTGKTPPAADSTTA
-270 ADVVTR
+270 
-276 AKTDNLDLQ
+276 Q
-285 PMVLQSTNQQL
+285 TN
-296 NQHQGDQHAI
+296 HV
-306 DHKSRGAAAI
+306 
-316 QSASKR
+316 SASKLPQFTGKNT
-322 HESPTS
+322 EKVKAEASVPVNPI
-328 AQATSEH
+328 QPLMQEPATATKPIH
-335 SIANPTPAKSASK
+335 LQTVAK
-348 KSTPPAQDATLR
+348 KSTATSQDATLR

-390 GGELGER
+390 TGELGER
-397 LKTAL
+397 LKAAL
-402 NELERNTRE
+402 MELERNTRE

-446 NLTIEG
+446 NLVIEG

-476 LDHGIENPAKR
+476 LDHGIEKPEVR
-487 LAAGKSEIGELSLK
+487 QSLGKPEVAELSLR

-516 GAGLNRERILQKA
+516 GAGLDREKILQKA
-529 RENGM
+529 RENNM
-534 QVADNANDKHVWQLI
+534 PVADNISDKQIWQLI
-549 FAAGFSTAQ
+549 FTAGFSTAK
-558 EVTDVSGRGVG
+558 EITDVSGRGVG
-569 MDVVRRNIEALG
+569 MDVVRKNIEALG

-614 GHQIYI
+614 GNQIYI

-625 IIESIQPQIEQ
+625 IIESIQPQPEQ
-636 LKFLSKERLIKVREE
+636 LKFLSQERLIRVREE
-651 YLPLLNLYQLMEIEP
+651 YLPLLNLYQLMEIE
-666 HAHTPE
+666 AKAKRPE
-672 QGIVV
+672 EGIVV

-734 ALHIK
+734 SQQIK

>member
-6 VEFHQVFFEES
+6 AEFHQVFFEES

-32 LNTPDPEELNTIFRA
+32 LASPDPEELNTIFRA

-70 ENLLDRTRKGT
+70 ENLLDKTRKGNFQLT
-81 FELSSATIDLLL
+81 SSIIDLLL
-93 RTVDTLTHILS
+93 STVDTLSHILS
-104 LYREEEPID
+104 LYREEEQID
-113 WEEVEFAKNQLIAAL
+113 WQEVEYSKSQLVAAL
-128 NGEPFEPNAKT
+128 NGEPFSSSVAIRNGTDAATSTPIINAAPT
-139 QNKAVTT
+139 V
-146 MPEVEI
+146 P
-152 LVADGTN
+152 VAAE
-159 IQSKR
+159 
-164 QTHDDDLGFGFFE
+164 DLGFGFFE
-177 NEVELALATEGEH
+177 DEMARDIAIEGED
-190 FGFFDEAYTA
+190 FGFFDEPYQA
-200 AEIRVE
+200 E
-206 DIDPKPTIAVPTGKT
+206 DISADSVANNKERTAELCDVTI
-221 ASDNLAAD
+221 D
-229 LDHDLADDL
+229 
-238 ANGLDDELG
+238 DDELG
-247 FGFFEPLTPAQ
+247 FGFFEALTPESFANEIELLSSKPLVQ
-258 LDNDTSTTGATD
+258 KVYKPAT
-270 ADVVTR
+270 TR
-276 AKTDNLDLQ
+276 AYQAKDTGSS
-285 PMVLQSTNQQL
+285 QSKNTL
-296 NQHQGDQHAI
+296 FKAKATEPTAPI
-306 DHKSRGAAAI
+306 STV
-316 QSASKR
+316 
-322 HESPTS
+322 PTS
-328 AQATSEH
+328 PSVKAISPAILSSNATSNSSVAPKPNTTEVK
-335 SIANPTPAKSASK
+335 IATKKSA
-348 KSTPPAQDATLR
+348 TPAQDATLR

-378 TQSMLTLIGNEL
+378 TQSMLTLIGNEMTCD
-390 GGELGER
+390 LGER

-424 SFVFNRFHRLV
+424 SFVFNRFNRLV

-446 NLTIEG
+446 NLVIEG

-476 LDHGIENPAKR
+476 LDHGIEKPEKR
-487 LAAGKSEIGELSLK
+487 LAAGKSEVGVLSLK
-501 ASQRGGSIVIAVHDD
+501 ASQRGGNIVIAVHDN
-516 GAGLNRERILQKA
+516 GAGLNRERIIQKA
-529 RENGM
+529 RENGL
-534 QVADNANDKHVWQLI
+534 QVADNSSDKQVWQLI
-549 FAAGFSTAQ
+549 FAAGFSTAE

-581 GRIDIDSVAGQGA
+581 GRIDIESTEGQGS

-607 DGMSVSV
+607 DGMTVSV
-614 GHQIYI
+614 GNQIYI

-625 IIESIQPQIEQ
+625 IIESIQPQTEQ
-636 LKFLSKERLIKVREE
+636 LKFLAKERLLKVREE
-651 YLPLLNLYQLMEIEP
+651 YLPMLNLYQLMEIEP
-666 HAHTPE
+666 NARCPE
-672 QGIVV
+672 EGIVV
-677 LLESNNKRFGLCV
+677 LLESNHKRFGLCV

>member
-6 VEFHQVFFEES
+6 AEFHQVFFEES

-32 LNTPDPEELNTIFRA
+32 LASPDPEELNTIFRA

-70 ENLLDRTRKGT
+70 ENLLDKTRKGNFQLT
-81 FELSSATIDLLL
+81 SSTIDLLL
-93 RTVDTLTHILS
+93 STVDTLSHILS
-104 LYREEEPID
+104 LYREEDPID
-113 WEEVEFAKNQLIAAL
+113 WQEVEYSKSQLVAAL
-128 NGEPFEPNAKT
+128 NGEAFSSSVAVRNGTDTVNPSITPNVKS
-139 QNKAVTT
+139 V
-146 MPEVEI
+146 PVETEESQ
-152 LVADGTN
+152 D
-159 IQSKR
+159 
-164 QTHDDDLGFGFFE
+164 FGFFE
-177 NEVELALATEGEH
+177 DEMARDIAIEGED
-190 FGFFDEAYTA
+190 FGFFDEAFQ
-200 AEIRVE
+200 AEEISAQSVINDVSNAE
-206 DIDPKPTIAVPTGKT
+206 K
-221 ASDNLAAD
+221 AAD
-229 LDHDLADDL
+229 PLGVIAD
-238 ANGLDDELG
+238 DDELG
-247 FGFFEPLTPAQ
+247 FGFFEALTPESFANEIELLSSKPVAPQ
-258 LDNDTSTTGATD
+258 VAEPVTPRANQAKVIADSSQTKRGIFKEKDKESATNSK
-270 ADVVTR
+270 A
-276 AKTDNLDLQ
+276 
-285 PMVLQSTNQQL
+285 S
-296 NQHQGDQHAI
+296 
-306 DHKSRGAAAI
+306 
-316 QSASKR
+316 SAVSV
-322 HESPTS
+322 PTS
-328 AQATSEH
+328 ASVNPSSPAAPSSNATSPNTAF
-335 SIANPTPAKSASK
+335 SSSAISQNTPQEVKAATKKPAAS
-348 KSTPPAQDATLR
+348 AQDATLR

-378 TQSMLTLIGNEL
+378 TQSMLTLIGNEMT
-390 GGELGER
+390 GDLGER

-424 SFVFNRFHRLV
+424 SFVFNRFNRLV
-435 RDLSEQLGKNV
+435 RDLSEQLGKHV
-446 NLTIEG
+446 NLVIEG

-476 LDHGIENPAKR
+476 LDHGIEKPEKR
-487 LAAGKSEIGELSLK
+487 LAAGKSEAGVLSLK
-501 ASQRGGSIVIAVHDD
+501 ASQRGGNIVIAVHDN
-516 GAGLNRERILQKA
+516 GAGLNRERIIQKA
-529 RENGM
+529 RENGL
-534 QVADNANDKHVWQLI
+534 QVADNSSDKQVWQLI
-549 FAAGFSTAQ
+549 FAAGFSTAL

-581 GRIDIDSVAGQGA
+581 GRIDIESVEGQGS

-614 GHQIYI
+614 GNQIYI

-625 IIESIQPQIEQ
+625 IIESIQPQTEQ
-636 LKFLSKERLIKVREE
+636 LKFLAKERLLKVREE

-666 HAHTPE
+666 NAKSPE
-672 QGIVV
+672 EGIVV
-677 LLESNNKRFGLCV
+677 LLESNHKRFGLCV

>member
-6 VEFHQVFFEES
+6 AEFHQVFFEES

-32 LNTPDPEELNTIFRA
+32 LASPDPEELNTIFRA

-70 ENLLDRTRKGT
+70 ENLLDKTRKGNFQLT
-81 FELSSATIDLLL
+81 SSIIDLLL
-93 RTVDTLTHILS
+93 STVDTLSHILS
-104 LYREEEPID
+104 LYREEEQID
-113 WEEVEFAKNQLIAAL
+113 WQEVEYSKSQLVAAL
-128 NGEPFEPNAKT
+128 NGESFSSSVAVRNGTDIANTPVTPTLNAEPSAL
-139 QNKAVTT
+139 
-146 MPEVEI
+146 VETE
-152 LVADGTN
+152 DE
-159 IQSKR
+159 
-164 QTHDDDLGFGFFE
+164 LGFGFFE
-177 NEVELALATEGEH
+177 DEMERDIVIEGED
-190 FGFFDEAYTA
+190 FGFFEEAYQA
-200 AEIRVE
+200 E
-206 DIDPKPTIAVPTGKT
+206 DISVESLTSEVSVSVNST
-221 ASDNLAAD
+221 AEQLVTTS
-229 LDHDLADDL
+229 
-238 ANGLDDELG
+238 DDELG
-247 FGFFEPLTPAQ
+247 FGFFEALTPESFANEIELLSSKPVEPAAAKPATNRANQ
-258 LDNDTSTTGATD
+258 VKVTANTQAKRSIFKEKETDPKAPPATSVSASTTVAPSSTAALNPAITPKNTPTEVKAATK
-270 ADVVTR
+270 
-276 AKTDNLDLQ
+276 KT
-285 PMVLQSTNQQL
+285 
-296 NQHQGDQHAI
+296 
-306 DHKSRGAAAI
+306 AA
-316 QSASKR
+316 SA
-322 HESPTS
+322 P
-328 AQATSEH
+328 
-335 SIANPTPAKSASK
+335 
-348 KSTPPAQDATLR
+348 DATLR

-390 GGELGER
+390 TGEIGER

-424 SFVFNRFHRLV
+424 SFVFNRFNRLV

-446 NLTIEG
+446 NLVIEG

-476 LDHGIENPAKR
+476 LDHGIEKPDIR
-487 LAAGKSEIGELSLK
+487 LAAGKAEIGQLFLK
-501 ASQRGGSIVIAVHDD
+501 ASQRGGSIVIAVYDD
-516 GAGLNRERILQKA
+516 GAGLSRERILQKA
-529 RENGM
+529 KENGI
-534 QVADNANDKHVWQLI
+534 AIAENASDKQVWQLI

-581 GRIDIDSVAGQGA
+581 GRIDIESVEGQGS

-614 GHQIYI
+614 GNQIYI

-625 IIESIQPQIEQ
+625 IIESIQPQTEQ
-636 LKFLSKERLIKVREE
+636 LKFLAKERLLKVREE

-666 HAHTPE
+666 NAKSPE
-672 QGIVV
+672 EGIVV
-677 LLESNNKRFGLCV
+677 LLESNHKRFGLCV

>member
-6 VEFHQVFFEES
+6 AEFHQVFFEES
-17 HEHLENMEQLLLALD
+17 HEHLENMEQLLIALD
-32 LNTPDPEELNTIFRA
+32 IQSPDPEELNTIFRA

-70 ENLLDRTRKGT
+70 ENLLDKIRKGT
-81 FELSSATIDLLL
+81 FELSSGVIDLLL
-93 RTVDTLTHILS
+93 KTVDTLSHILS
-104 LYREEEPID
+104 LYRQEAPID
-113 WEEVEFAKNQLIAAL
+113 WQQVEFAKNQLVAAL
-128 NGEPFEPNAKT
+128 NGESFSAVSPKDLPT
-139 QNKAVTT
+139 PVIKAIPINSNQLEEARTNQA
-146 MPEVEI
+146 PEE
-152 LVADGTN
+152 DM
-159 IQSKR
+159 
-164 QTHDDDLGFGFFE
+164 GFGFFE
-177 NEVELALATEGEH
+177 EDVELSLAVENQD

-200 AEIRVE
+200 KEIG
-206 DIDPKPTIAVPTGKT
+206 IDSLSQTNVSPDPIST
-221 ASDNLAAD
+221 AAD
-229 LDHDLADDL
+229 DND
-238 ANGLDDELG
+238 LG
-247 FGFFEPLTPAQ
+247 FGFFESLTPDSIDCELDALVQVQTGKTPPAADSITAQ
-258 LDNDTSTTGATD
+258 MNH
-270 ADVVTR
+270 V
-276 AKTDNLDLQ
+276 
-285 PMVLQSTNQQL
+285 
-296 NQHQGDQHAI
+296 
-306 DHKSRGAAAI
+306 
-316 QSASKR
+316 SASKLPQFTGKNT
-322 HESPTS
+322 EKVKAEASVP
-328 AQATSEH
+328 
-335 SIANPTPAKSASK
+335 ANPIQPLMQESATASK
-348 KSTPPAQDATLR
+348 STQPQTVAKKSPASTQDATLR

-390 GGELGER
+390 TGELGER
-397 LKTAL
+397 LKAAL
-402 NELERNTRE
+402 MELERNTRE

-446 NLTIEG
+446 NLVIEG

-476 LDHGIENPAKR
+476 LDHGIEKPEVR
-487 LAAGKSEIGELSLK
+487 QSLGKPEVAELSLR

-516 GAGLNRERILQKA
+516 GAGLDREKILQKA
-529 RENGM
+529 RENNM
-534 QVADNANDKHVWQLI
+534 PVADNISDKQIWQLI
-549 FAAGFSTAQ
+549 FTAGFSTAK
-558 EVTDVSGRGVG
+558 EITDVSGRGVG
-569 MDVVRRNIEALG
+569 MDVVRKNIEALG

-614 GHQIYI
+614 GNQIYI

-625 IIESIQPQIEQ
+625 IIESIQPQPEQ
-636 LKFLSKERLIKVREE
+636 LKFLSQERLIRVREE
-651 YLPLLNLYQLMEIEP
+651 YLPLLNLYQLMEIE
-666 HAHTPE
+666 AKAKRPE
-672 QGIVV
+672 EGIVV

-734 ALHIK
+734 SQQIK

>member
-6 VEFHQVFFEES
+6 AEFHQVFFEES

-32 LNTPDPEELNTIFRA
+32 LASPDPEELNTIFRA

-70 ENLLDRTRKGT
+70 ENLLDKTRKGNFQLT
-81 FELSSATIDLLL
+81 SSIIDLLL
-93 RTVDTLTHILS
+93 STVDTLSHILS
-104 LYREEEPID
+104 LYREEEQID
-113 WEEVEFAKNQLIAAL
+113 WQEVEYSKSQLVAAL
-128 NGEPFEPNAKT
+128 NGESFSSSVAVRNGTDIANTPVTPTINAEPSAL
-139 QNKAVTT
+139 
-146 MPEVEI
+146 VEI
-152 LVADGTN
+152 E
-159 IQSKR
+159 
-164 QTHDDDLGFGFFE
+164 DDLGFGFFE
-177 NEVELALATEGEH
+177 DEMARDIAIEGED
-190 FGFFDEAYTA
+190 FGFFEEAYQ
-200 AEIRVE
+200 AEEISAQSVINDVSNTE
-206 DIDPKPTIAVPTGKT
+206 K
-221 ASDNLAAD
+221 AAD
-229 LDHDLADDL
+229 PFDFTS
-238 ANGLDDELG
+238 DDELG
-247 FGFFEPLTPAQ
+247 FGFFEALTPESFANEIE
-258 LDNDTSTTGATD
+258 LLSSKPVAPKVVKPTTVANQAEVNADSSQAKRGIFKEKESATD
-270 ADVVTR
+270 AKVSPAVSVPASVSVNPSSPAALHSNATSSN
-276 AKTDNLDLQ
+276 AAL
-285 PMVLQSTNQQL
+285 SSS
-296 NQHQGDQHAI
+296 AI
-306 DHKSRGAAAI
+306 PKNTPLEVKAAAKKPA
-316 QSASKR
+316 AS
-322 HESPTS
+322 
-328 AQATSEH
+328 
-335 SIANPTPAKSASK
+335 
-348 KSTPPAQDATLR
+348 AQDATLR

-378 TQSMLTLIGNEL
+378 TQSMLTLIGNEMT
-390 GGELGER
+390 GDLGER

-424 SFVFNRFHRLV
+424 SFVFNRFNRLV

-446 NLTIEG
+446 NLVIEG

-476 LDHGIENPAKR
+476 LDHGIEKPEKR
-487 LAAGKSEIGELSLK
+487 LAAGKSEVGVLSLK
-501 ASQRGGSIVIAVHDD
+501 ASQRGGNIVIAVHDN
-516 GAGLNRERILQKA
+516 GAGLNRERIIQKA
-529 RENGM
+529 RESGL
-534 QVADNANDKHVWQLI
+534 QVADNISDKQIWQLI
-549 FAAGFSTAQ
+549 FAAGFSTAL

-581 GRIDIDSVAGQGA
+581 GRIDIESTEGQGS

-607 DGMSVSV
+607 DGMTVSV
-614 GHQIYI
+614 GNQIYI

-625 IIESIQPQIEQ
+625 IIESIQPQTEQ
-636 LKFLSKERLIKVREE
+636 LKFLAKERLLKVREE

-666 HAHTPE
+666 NAKSPE
-672 QGIVV
+672 EGIVV
-677 LLESNNKRFGLCV
+677 LLESNHKRFGLCV

>member
-6 VEFHQVFFEES
+6 AEFHQVFFEES

-32 LNTPDPEELNTIFRA
+32 LASPDPEELNTIFRA

-70 ENLLDRTRKGT
+70 ENLLDKTRKGNFQLT
-81 FELSSATIDLLL
+81 SSIIDLLL
-93 RTVDTLTHILS
+93 STVDTLSHILS
-104 LYREEEPID
+104 LYREEEQID
-113 WEEVEFAKNQLIAAL
+113 WQEVEYSKSQLVAAL
-128 NGEPFEPNAKT
+128 NGEPFSSSVAIRNGTDAATSTPIINAAPT
-139 QNKAVTT
+139 I
-146 MPEVEI
+146 PVE
-152 LVADGTN
+152 AE
-159 IQSKR
+159 
-164 QTHDDDLGFGFFE
+164 DLGFGFFE
-177 NEVELALATEGEH
+177 DEMARDIAIEGED
-190 FGFFDEAYTA
+190 FGFFDEPYQA
-200 AEIRVE
+200 E
-206 DIDPKPTIAVPTGKT
+206 DISADSVANNKERTAELCDVTI
-221 ASDNLAAD
+221 D
-229 LDHDLADDL
+229 
-238 ANGLDDELG
+238 DDELG
-247 FGFFEPLTPAQ
+247 FGFFEALTPESFANEIELLSSKPLVQ
-258 LDNDTSTTGATD
+258 KVYKPAT
-270 ADVVTR
+270 TR
-276 AKTDNLDLQ
+276 AHQAKETGSS
-285 PMVLQSTNQQL
+285 QSKNTL
-296 NQHQGDQHAI
+296 FKAKATEPTVPDSTLLTSPSVKASSPAI
-306 DHKSRGAAAI
+306 LS
-316 QSASKR
+316 SN
-322 HESPTS
+322 
-328 AQATSEH
+328 ATSNSSVAPKPNTTEVKT
-335 SIANPTPAKSASK
+335 ATKKSA
-348 KSTPPAQDATLR
+348 TPAQDATLR

-378 TQSMLTLIGNEL
+378 TQSMLTLIGNEMT
-390 GGELGER
+390 GDLGER

-424 SFVFNRFHRLV
+424 SFVFNRFNRLV

-446 NLTIEG
+446 NLVIEG

-476 LDHGIENPAKR
+476 LDHGIEKPEKR
-487 LAAGKSEIGELSLK
+487 LAAGKSEVGVLSLK
-501 ASQRGGSIVIAVHDD
+501 ASQRGGNIVIAVHDN
-516 GAGLNRERILQKA
+516 GAGLNRERIIQKA
-529 RENGM
+529 RENGL
-534 QVADNANDKHVWQLI
+534 QVADNSSDKQVWQLI
-549 FAAGFSTAQ
+549 FAAGFSTAE

-581 GRIDIDSVAGQGA
+581 GRIDIESTEGQGS

-607 DGMSVSV
+607 DGMTVSV
-614 GHQIYI
+614 GNQIYI

-625 IIESIQPQIEQ
+625 IIESIQPQTEQ
-636 LKFLSKERLIKVREE
+636 LKFLAKERLLKVREE

-666 HAHTPE
+666 NARCPE
-672 QGIVV
+672 EGIVV
-677 LLESNNKRFGLCV
+677 LLESNHKRFGLCV

>member
-6 VEFHQVFFEES
+6 AEFHQVFFEES

-32 LNTPDPEELNTIFRA
+32 LASPDPEELNTIFRA

-70 ENLLDRTRKGT
+70 ENLLDKTRKGNFQLT
-81 FELSSATIDLLL
+81 SSIIDLLL
-93 RTVDTLTHILS
+93 STVDTLSHILS
-104 LYREEEPID
+104 LYREEEQID
-113 WEEVEFAKNQLIAAL
+113 WQEVEYSKSQLVAAL
-128 NGEPFEPNAKT
+128 NGEPFSSSVAIRNGTDAASTPIINATPTEP
-139 QNKAVTT
+139 
-146 MPEVEI
+146 VE
-152 LVADGTN
+152 AE
-159 IQSKR
+159 
-164 QTHDDDLGFGFFE
+164 DLGFGFFE
-177 NEVELALATEGEH
+177 DEMARDIAIEGED
-190 FGFFDEAYTA
+190 FGFFDEPYQA
-200 AEIRVE
+200 E
-206 DIDPKPTIAVPTGKT
+206 DISADSVANNKERTAELCDVTI
-221 ASDNLAAD
+221 D
-229 LDHDLADDL
+229 
-238 ANGLDDELG
+238 DDELG
-247 FGFFEPLTPAQ
+247 FGFFEALTPESFANEIELLSSKPLVQ
-258 LDNDTSTTGATD
+258 KVYKPAT
-270 ADVVTR
+270 TR
-276 AKTDNLDLQ
+276 AHQAKETGSS
-285 PMVLQSTNQQL
+285 QSKNTL
-296 NQHQGDQHAI
+296 FKA
-306 DHKSRGAAAI
+306 KATEPAAPD
-316 QSASKR
+316 STV
-322 HESPTS
+322 PTS
-328 AQATSEH
+328 PSVKASSPAILSSNATSNSSVAPKPNTAEVKT
-335 SIANPTPAKSASK
+335 ATKKPAVS
-348 KSTPPAQDATLR
+348 AQDATLR

-378 TQSMLTLIGNEL
+378 TQSMLTLIGNEMT
-390 GGELGER
+390 GDLGER

-424 SFVFNRFHRLV
+424 SFVFNRFNRLV

-446 NLTIEG
+446 NLVIEG

-476 LDHGIENPAKR
+476 LDHGIEKPEKR
-487 LAAGKSEIGELSLK
+487 LAAGKSEVGVLSLK
-501 ASQRGGSIVIAVHDD
+501 ASQRGGNIVIAVHDN
-516 GAGLNRERILQKA
+516 GAGLNRERIIQKA
-529 RENGM
+529 RENGL
-534 QVADNANDKHVWQLI
+534 QVADNSSDKQVWQLI
-549 FAAGFSTAQ
+549 FAAGFSTAE

-581 GRIDIDSVAGQGA
+581 GRIDIESTEGQGS

-607 DGMSVSV
+607 DGMTVSV
-614 GHQIYI
+614 GNQIYI

-625 IIESIQPQIEQ
+625 IIESIQPQTEQ
-636 LKFLSKERLIKVREE
+636 LKFLAKERLLKVREE

-666 HAHTPE
+666 NARCPE
-672 QGIVV
+672 EGIVV
-677 LLESNNKRFGLCV
+677 LLESNHKRFGLCV

>member
-6 VEFHQVFFEES
+6 AEFHQVFFEES

-32 LNTPDPEELNTIFRA
+32 LASPDPEELNTIFRA

-70 ENLLDRTRKGT
+70 ENLLDKTRKGNFQLT
-81 FELSSATIDLLL
+81 SSIIDLLL
-93 RTVDTLTHILS
+93 STVDTLSHILS
-104 LYREEEPID
+104 LYREEEQID
-113 WEEVEFAKNQLIAAL
+113 WQEVEYSKSQLVAAL
-128 NGEPFEPNAKT
+128 NGEPFSSSVAIRNGTDAASTPIINAT
-139 QNKAVTT
+139 LTA
-146 MPEVEI
+146 PVE
-152 LVADGTN
+152 AE
-159 IQSKR
+159 
-164 QTHDDDLGFGFFE
+164 DLGFGFFE
-177 NEVELALATEGEH
+177 DEMARDIAIEGED
-190 FGFFDEAYTA
+190 FGFFDEAYQA
-200 AEIRVE
+200 E
-206 DIDPKPTIAVPTGKT
+206 DISADSAINNKECIAELCDVTI
-221 ASDNLAAD
+221 D
-229 LDHDLADDL
+229 
-238 ANGLDDELG
+238 DDELG
-247 FGFFEPLTPAQ
+247 FGFFEALTPESFANEIELLSSKPLVQ
-258 LDNDTSTTGATD
+258 KVYKPAT
-270 ADVVTR
+270 TR
-276 AKTDNLDLQ
+276 AHQAKETGSSQSKNTLFKAKATEPTVPDSTV
-285 PMVLQSTNQQL
+285 PMSPSVKASSP
-296 NQHQGDQHAI
+296 AI
-306 DHKSRGAAAI
+306 LS
-316 QSASKR
+316 SN
-322 HESPTS
+322 
-328 AQATSEH
+328 ATSNSSVAPKPNTTEVKT
-335 SIANPTPAKSASK
+335 ATKKPA
-348 KSTPPAQDATLR
+348 TPAQDATLR

-378 TQSMLTLIGNEL
+378 TQSMLTLIGNEMT
-390 GGELGER
+390 GDLGER

-424 SFVFNRFHRLV
+424 SFVFNRFNRLV

-446 NLTIEG
+446 NLVIEG

-476 LDHGIENPAKR
+476 LDHGIEKPEKR
-487 LAAGKSEIGELSLK
+487 LAAGKSEVGVLSLK
-501 ASQRGGSIVIAVHDD
+501 ASQRGGNIVIAVHDN
-516 GAGLNRERILQKA
+516 GAGLNRERIIQKA
-529 RENGM
+529 RENGL
-534 QVADNANDKHVWQLI
+534 QVADNSSDKQIWQLI
-549 FAAGFSTAQ
+549 FAAGFSTAE

-581 GRIDIDSVAGQGA
+581 GRIDIESTEGQGS

-607 DGMSVSV
+607 DGMTVSV
-614 GHQIYI
+614 GNQIYI

-625 IIESIQPQIEQ
+625 IIESIQPQTEQ
-636 LKFLSKERLIKVREE
+636 LKFLAKERLLKVREE

-666 HAHTPE
+666 NARCPE
-672 QGIVV
+672 EGIVV
-677 LLESNNKRFGLCV
+677 LLESNHKRFGLCV

>member
-6 VEFHQVFFEES
+6 AEFHQVFFEES

-32 LNTPDPEELNTIFRA
+32 LASPDPEELNTIFRA

-70 ENLLDRTRKGT
+70 ENLLDMTRKGNFQLT
-81 FELSSATIDLLL
+81 SSIIDLLL
-93 RTVDTLTHILS
+93 STVDTLSHILS
-104 LYREEEPID
+104 LYREEEQID
-113 WEEVEFAKNQLIAAL
+113 WQEVEYSKSQLVAAL
-128 NGEPFEPNAKT
+128 NGESFSSSVAVRNGTDIANTPVTPTLNAEPSAL
-139 QNKAVTT
+139 
-146 MPEVEI
+146 VETE
-152 LVADGTN
+152 DE
-159 IQSKR
+159 
-164 QTHDDDLGFGFFE
+164 LGFGFFE
-177 NEVELALATEGEH
+177 DEMERDIVIEGED
-190 FGFFDEAYTA
+190 FGFFEEAYQA
-200 AEIRVE
+200 E
-206 DIDPKPTIAVPTGKT
+206 DISVESLTSEVSVSVNSTAEQLVT
-221 ASDNLAAD
+221 AS
-229 LDHDLADDL
+229 
-238 ANGLDDELG
+238 DDELG
-247 FGFFEPLTPAQ
+247 FGFFEALTPESFANEIE
-258 LDNDTSTTGATD
+258 LLSSKP
-270 ADVVTR
+270 VE
-276 AKTDNLDLQ
+276 
-285 PMVLQSTNQQL
+285 P
-296 NQHQGDQHAI
+296 
-306 DHKSRGAAAI
+306 AAAKPATNRANQVKLTANTQAKRSI
-316 QSASKR
+316 FKEKETEPKAPPATSVSASTKVTPSSTAALNPAVTPKNTQA
-322 HESPTS
+322 EVKTATKKTAAS
-328 AQATSEH
+328 A
-335 SIANPTPAKSASK
+335 P
-348 KSTPPAQDATLR
+348 DATLR

-390 GGELGER
+390 TGEIGER

-424 SFVFNRFHRLV
+424 SFVFNRFNRLV

-446 NLTIEG
+446 NLVIEG

-476 LDHGIENPAKR
+476 LDHGIEKPDIR
-487 LAAGKSEIGELSLK
+487 LAAGKAEIGQLSLR
-501 ASQRGGSIVIAVHDD
+501 ASQRGGSIVIAVYDD
-516 GAGLNRERILQKA
+516 GAGLCRERILQKA
-529 RENGM
+529 KENGI
-534 QVADNANDKHVWQLI
+534 AIAENASDKQVWQLI

-581 GRIDIDSVAGQGA
+581 GRIDIDSVQGKGA

-614 GHQIYI
+614 GNQIYI

-625 IIESIQPQIEQ
+625 IIESIQPQAEQ
-636 LKFLSKERLIKVREE
+636 LKFLAKERLLKVREE
-651 YLPLLNLYQLMEIEP
+651 YLPLLNLYQLMEITP
-666 HAHTPE
+666 KAHSPE
-672 QGIVV
+672 EGIVV
-677 LLESNNKRFGLCV
+677 LLESNHKRFGLCV

>member
-6 VEFHQVFFEES
+6 AEFHQVFFEES

-32 LNTPDPEELNTIFRA
+32 LASPDPEELNTIFRA

-70 ENLLDRTRKGT
+70 ENLLDMTRKGNFQLT
-81 FELSSATIDLLL
+81 SSTIDLLL
-93 RTVDTLTHILS
+93 STVDTLSHVLS
-104 LYREEEPID
+104 LYREEEQID
-113 WEEVEFAKNQLIAAL
+113 WQEVEYSKSQLVAAL
-128 NGEPFEPNAKT
+128 NGESFSSSVAVRNGTDIANTPVTPTLNAEPSAL
-139 QNKAVTT
+139 
-146 MPEVEI
+146 VETE
-152 LVADGTN
+152 DE
-159 IQSKR
+159 
-164 QTHDDDLGFGFFE
+164 LGFGFFE
-177 NEVELALATEGEH
+177 DEMERDIVIEGED
-190 FGFFDEAYTA
+190 FGFFEEAYQA
-200 AEIRVE
+200 E
-206 DIDPKPTIAVPTGKT
+206 DISVESLTSEVSVSVNST
-221 ASDNLAAD
+221 AEQLVTTS
-229 LDHDLADDL
+229 
-238 ANGLDDELG
+238 DDELG
-247 FGFFEPLTPAQ
+247 FGFFEALTPESFANEIELLSSKPVEPAAAKPATNRANQ
-258 LDNDTSTTGATD
+258 VKVTANTQAKRSIFKEKETDPKAPPATSVSASTTVAPSSTAALNPAITPKNTPTEVKAATK
-270 ADVVTR
+270 
-276 AKTDNLDLQ
+276 KT
-285 PMVLQSTNQQL
+285 
-296 NQHQGDQHAI
+296 
-306 DHKSRGAAAI
+306 AA
-316 QSASKR
+316 SA
-322 HESPTS
+322 P
-328 AQATSEH
+328 
-335 SIANPTPAKSASK
+335 
-348 KSTPPAQDATLR
+348 DATLR

-390 GGELGER
+390 TGEIGER

-424 SFVFNRFHRLV
+424 SFVFNRFNRLV

-446 NLTIEG
+446 NLVIEG

-476 LDHGIENPAKR
+476 LDHGIEKPDIR
-487 LAAGKSEIGELSLK
+487 LAAGKAEIGQLSLR
-501 ASQRGGSIVIAVHDD
+501 ASQRGGSIVIAVYDD
-516 GAGLNRERILQKA
+516 GAGLCRERILQKA
-529 RENGM
+529 KENGI
-534 QVADNANDKHVWQLI
+534 AIAENASDKQVWQLI

-581 GRIDIDSVAGQGA
+581 GRIDIDSVQGKGA

-614 GHQIYI
+614 GNQIYI

-625 IIESIQPQIEQ
+625 IIESIQPQTEQ
-636 LKFLSKERLIKVREE
+636 LKFLAKERLLKVREE
-651 YLPLLNLYQLMEIEP
+651 YLPLLNLHQLMEIEP
-666 HAHTPE
+666 KASTPE
-672 QGIVV
+672 EGIVV
-677 LLESNNKRFGLCV
+677 LLESNHKRFGLCV

>member
-6 VEFHQVFFEES
+6 AEFHQVFFEES

-32 LNTPDPEELNTIFRA
+32 LASPDPEELNTIFRA

-70 ENLLDRTRKGT
+70 ENLLDMTRKGNFQLT
-81 FELSSATIDLLL
+81 SSIIDLLL
-93 RTVDTLTHILS
+93 STVDTLSHILS
-104 LYREEEPID
+104 LYREEEQID
-113 WEEVEFAKNQLIAAL
+113 WQEVEYSKSQLVAAL
-128 NGEPFEPNAKT
+128 NGESFSSSVAVRNGTDIANTPVTPTLNAEPSAL
-139 QNKAVTT
+139 
-146 MPEVEI
+146 VETE
-152 LVADGTN
+152 DE
-159 IQSKR
+159 
-164 QTHDDDLGFGFFE
+164 LGFGFFE
-177 NEVELALATEGEH
+177 DEMERDIVIEGED
-190 FGFFDEAYTA
+190 FGFFEEAYQA
-200 AEIRVE
+200 E
-206 DIDPKPTIAVPTGKT
+206 DISVESLTSEVSVSVNSTAEQLVT
-221 ASDNLAAD
+221 AS
-229 LDHDLADDL
+229 
-238 ANGLDDELG
+238 DDELG
-247 FGFFEPLTPAQ
+247 FGFFEALTPESFANEIELLSSKPVEPAAAKPATNRANQ
-258 LDNDTSTTGATD
+258 VKVTANTQAKRSIFKEKETDPKAPPATSVSASTTVAPSSTAALNPAITPKNTQVEVKAATK
-270 ADVVTR
+270 
-276 AKTDNLDLQ
+276 KT
-285 PMVLQSTNQQL
+285 
-296 NQHQGDQHAI
+296 
-306 DHKSRGAAAI
+306 AA
-316 QSASKR
+316 SA
-322 HESPTS
+322 P
-328 AQATSEH
+328 
-335 SIANPTPAKSASK
+335 
-348 KSTPPAQDATLR
+348 DATLR

-390 GGELGER
+390 TGEIGER

-424 SFVFNRFHRLV
+424 SFVFNRFNRLV

-446 NLTIEG
+446 NLVIEG

-476 LDHGIENPAKR
+476 LDHGIEKPEKR
-487 LAAGKSEIGELSLK
+487 LAAGKSEVGVLSLK
-501 ASQRGGSIVIAVHDD
+501 ASQRGGNIVIAVHDN
-516 GAGLNRERILQKA
+516 GAGLHRERIIQKA
-529 RENGM
+529 RENGL
-534 QVADNANDKHVWQLI
+534 QVADNSSDKQIWQLI
-549 FAAGFSTAQ
+549 FAAGFSTAE

-581 GRIDIDSVAGQGA
+581 GRIDIESTEGQGS

-607 DGMSVSV
+607 DGMTVSV
-614 GHQIYI
+614 GNQIYI

-625 IIESIQPQIEQ
+625 IIESIQPQTEQ
-636 LKFLSKERLIKVREE
+636 LKFLAKERLLKVREE

-666 HAHTPE
+666 NARCPE
-672 QGIVV
+672 EGIVV
-677 LLESNNKRFGLCV
+677 LLESNHKRFGLCV

>member
-6 VEFHQVFFEES
+6 AEFHQVFFEES

-32 LNTPDPEELNTIFRA
+32 LASPDPEELNTIFRA

-70 ENLLDRTRKGT
+70 ENLLDKTRKGNFQLT
-81 FELSSATIDLLL
+81 SSIIDLLL
-93 RTVDTLTHILS
+93 STVDTLSHILS
-104 LYREEEPID
+104 LYREEEQID
-113 WEEVEFAKNQLIAAL
+113 WQEVEYSKSQLVAAL
-128 NGEPFEPNAKT
+128 NGESFSSSVAVRNGTDAANAPISPIIQAESVQK
-139 QNKAVTT
+139 
-146 MPEVEI
+146 VE
-152 LVADGTN
+152 D
-159 IQSKR
+159 Q
-164 QTHDDDLGFGFFE
+164 GFGFFE
-177 NEVELALATEGEH
+177 DEMARDIAIEGED
-190 FGFFDEAYTA
+190 FGFFEEAYQ
-200 AEIRVE
+200 AEEISAQSVVNYVSNT
-206 DIDPKPTIAVPTGKT
+206 DK
-221 ASDNLAAD
+221 AAD
-229 LDHDLADDL
+229 PFDFTS
-238 ANGLDDELG
+238 DDELG
-247 FGFFEPLTPAQ
+247 FGFFEALTPESFANEIE
-258 LDNDTSTTGATD
+258 LLSSKPVAPKVVKPTTVANQAEVNADSSQAKRGIFKEKESVTD
-270 ADVVTR
+270 AKVSPAVSVPTSVSVNP
-276 AKTDNLDLQ
+276 APHSNATSPNAAL
-285 PMVLQSTNQQL
+285 SSS
-296 NQHQGDQHAI
+296 AI
-306 DHKSRGAAAI
+306 PKNTPSEVKAAAKKPA
-316 QSASKR
+316 AS
-322 HESPTS
+322 
-328 AQATSEH
+328 
-335 SIANPTPAKSASK
+335 
-348 KSTPPAQDATLR
+348 AQDATLR

-378 TQSMLTLIGNEL
+378 TQSMLTLIGNEMT
-390 GGELGER
+390 GDLGER

-424 SFVFNRFHRLV
+424 SFVFNRFNRLV

-446 NLTIEG
+446 NLVIEG

-476 LDHGIENPAKR
+476 LDHGIEKPEKR
-487 LAAGKSEIGELSLK
+487 LAAGKSEVGVLSLK
-501 ASQRGGSIVIAVHDD
+501 ASQRGGNIVIAVHDN

-529 RENGM
+529 KENGI
-534 QVADNANDKHVWQLI
+534 AIAENASDKQVWQLI
-549 FAAGFSTAQ
+549 FAAGFSTAE

-581 GRIDIDSVAGQGA
+581 GRIDIESTEGQGS

-607 DGMSVSV
+607 DGMTVSV
-614 GHQIYI
+614 GNQIYI

-625 IIESIQPQIEQ
+625 IIESIQPQTEQ
-636 LKFLSKERLIKVREE
+636 LKFLAKERLLKVREE

-666 HAHTPE
+666 NAKSPE
-672 QGIVV
+672 EGIVV
-677 LLESNNKRFGLCV
+677 LLESNHKRFGLCV

>member
-6 VEFHQVFFEES
+6 AEFHQVFFEES

-32 LNTPDPEELNTIFRA
+32 LAAPDPEELNTIFRA

-70 ENLLDRTRKGT
+70 ENLLDKTRKGT
-81 FELSSATIDLLL
+81 FDLSSSVIDLLL
-93 RTVDTLTHILS
+93 RTVDTLSHILN

-113 WEEVEFAKNQLIAAL
+113 WQQVEFAKNQLVAAL
-128 NGEPFEPNAKT
+128 NGEPFSTQAAKVVET
-139 QNKAVTT
+139 ANQDKPVAVS
-146 MPEVEI
+146 
-152 LVADGTN
+152 TN
-159 IQSKR
+159 SAPQEEAS
-164 QTHDDDLGFGFFE
+164 FGFFE
-177 NEVELALATEGEH
+177 DEVELGLVDEPEH

-200 AEIRVE
+200 KEIRVE
-206 DIDPKPTIAVPTGKT
+206 DIH
-221 ASDNLAAD
+221 SNAAD
-229 LDHDLADDL
+229 SATDA
-238 ANGLDDELG
+238 AVSDDELG
-247 FGFFEPLTPAQ
+247 YGFFESLTAESFANE
-258 LDNDTSTTGATD
+258 LDALS
-270 ADVVTR
+270 
-276 AKTDNLDLQ
+276 
-285 PMVLQSTNQQL
+285 
-296 NQHQGDQHAI
+296 
-306 DHKSRGAAAI
+306 
-316 QSASKR
+316 
-322 HESPTS
+322 
-328 AQATSEH
+328 
-335 SIANPTPAKSASK
+335 TPAKDAQVTDKQIHNTLVEQSDAKTTRSK
-348 KSTPPAQDATLR
+348 KPPKDSAQLKSQATTDVKLEAQTHLASSPAQNTTSSTPAASSQVAKKASTSSQDATLR

-446 NLTIEG
+446 NLVIEG

-476 LDHGIENPAKR
+476 LDHGIEKPEKR
-487 LAAGKSEIGELSLK
+487 VAAGKSEAGVLSLK

-516 GAGLNRERILQKA
+516 GGGLNRERILQKA

-534 QVADNANDKHVWQLI
+534 ALPENMTDKQVWQLI
-549 FAAGFSTAQ
+549 FAAGFSTAA

-569 MDVVRRNIEALG
+569 MDVVRKNIEALG
-581 GRIDIDSVAGQGA
+581 GRIDIDSVAGEGA

-614 GHQIYI
+614 GNQIYI

-625 IIESIQPQIEQ
+625 IIESIQPQTEQ
-636 LKFLSKERLIKVREE
+636 LKFLAKERLLRVREE

-666 HAHTPE
+666 QAKTPE
-672 QGIVV
+672 AGIVV

>member
-6 VEFHQVFFEES
+6 AEFHQVFFEES

-32 LNTPDPEELNTIFRA
+32 LASPDPEELNTIFRA

-70 ENLLDRTRKGT
+70 ENLLDKTRKGNFQLT
-81 FELSSATIDLLL
+81 SSIIDLLL
-93 RTVDTLTHILS
+93 STVDTLSHILS
-104 LYREEEPID
+104 LYREEEQID
-113 WEEVEFAKNQLIAAL
+113 WQEVEYSKSQLVAAL
-128 NGEPFEPNAKT
+128 NGESFSSSVAVRNGTDIANTPVTPTINAEPSAL
-139 QNKAVTT
+139 
-146 MPEVEI
+146 VEI
-152 LVADGTN
+152 E
-159 IQSKR
+159 
-164 QTHDDDLGFGFFE
+164 DDLGFGFFE
-177 NEVELALATEGEH
+177 DEMARDIAIEGED
-190 FGFFDEAYTA
+190 FGFFEEAYQ
-200 AEIRVE
+200 AEEISAQSVINDVSNTE
-206 DIDPKPTIAVPTGKT
+206 K
-221 ASDNLAAD
+221 AAD
-229 LDHDLADDL
+229 PFDFTS
-238 ANGLDDELG
+238 DDELG
-247 FGFFEPLTPAQ
+247 FGFFEALTPESFANEIELLSSKPVAPKVVKPITVANQ
-258 LDNDTSTTGATD
+258 AEVNADSSQAKRGIFKEKESATD
-270 ADVVTR
+270 AKVSPAVSVPASVSVNSSSPAALHSNATSSN
-276 AKTDNLDLQ
+276 AAL
-285 PMVLQSTNQQL
+285 SSS
-296 NQHQGDQHAI
+296 AI
-306 DHKSRGAAAI
+306 PKNTPPEVKAAAKKPA
-316 QSASKR
+316 AS
-322 HESPTS
+322 
-328 AQATSEH
+328 
-335 SIANPTPAKSASK
+335 
-348 KSTPPAQDATLR
+348 AQDATLR

-390 GGELGER
+390 TGDLGER

-424 SFVFNRFHRLV
+424 SFVFNRFNRLV

-446 NLTIEG
+446 NLVIEG

-476 LDHGIENPAKR
+476 LDHGIEKPEKR
-487 LAAGKSEIGELSLK
+487 LAAGKSEVGVLSLK
-501 ASQRGGSIVIAVHDD
+501 ASQRGGNIVIAVHDN
-516 GAGLNRERILQKA
+516 GAGLNRERIIQKA
-529 RENGM
+529 RENGL
-534 QVADNANDKHVWQLI
+534 QVADNSSDKQVWQLI
-549 FAAGFSTAQ
+549 FAAGFSTAE

-581 GRIDIDSVAGQGA
+581 GRIDIESTEGQGS

-607 DGMSVSV
+607 DGMTVSV
-614 GHQIYI
+614 GNQIYI

-625 IIESIQPQIEQ
+625 IIESIQPQTEQ
-636 LKFLSKERLIKVREE
+636 LKFLAKERLLKVREE

-666 HAHTPE
+666 NAKSPE
-672 QGIVV
+672 EGIVV
-677 LLESNNKRFGLCV
+677 LLESNHKRFGLCV

>member
-6 VEFHQVFFEES
+6 AEFHQVFFEES

-32 LNTPDPEELNTIFRA
+32 LASPDPEELNTIFRA

-70 ENLLDRTRKGT
+70 ENLLDKTRKGNFQLT
-81 FELSSATIDLLL
+81 SSIIDLLL
-93 RTVDTLTHILS
+93 STVDTLSHILS
-104 LYREEEPID
+104 LYREEEQID
-113 WEEVEFAKNQLIAAL
+113 WQEVEYSKSQLVAAL
-128 NGEPFEPNAKT
+128 NGEPFSSS
-139 QNKAVTT
+139 
-146 MPEVEI
+146 
-152 LVADGTN
+152 VAIRNGTN
-159 IQSKR
+159 AASTPIINATPTQPVEAE
-164 QTHDDDLGFGFFE
+164 DLGFGFFE
-177 NEVELALATEGEH
+177 DEMARDIAIEGED
-190 FGFFDEAYTA
+190 FGFFDEAYQA
-200 AEIRVE
+200 E
-206 DIDPKPTIAVPTGKT
+206 DISANSAINNKER
-221 ASDNLAAD
+221 NAD
-229 LDHDLADDL
+229 LCDVTID
-238 ANGLDDELG
+238 DDELG
-247 FGFFEPLTPAQ
+247 FGFFEALTPESFANEIELLSSKPLVQ
-258 LDNDTSTTGATD
+258 KVYKPAT
-270 ADVVTR
+270 TR
-276 AKTDNLDLQ
+276 AHQAKETGSS
-285 PMVLQSTNQQL
+285 QSKNTL
-296 NQHQGDQHAI
+296 FKAKATEPTVPDSTLLTSPSVKASSPAI
-306 DHKSRGAAAI
+306 LS
-316 QSASKR
+316 SN
-322 HESPTS
+322 
-328 AQATSEH
+328 ATSNSSVAPKPNTTEVKT
-335 SIANPTPAKSASK
+335 ATKKSA
-348 KSTPPAQDATLR
+348 TLAQDATLR

-378 TQSMLTLIGNEL
+378 TQSMLTLIGNEMT
-390 GGELGER
+390 GDLGER

-424 SFVFNRFHRLV
+424 SFVFNRFNRLV

-446 NLTIEG
+446 NLVIEG

-476 LDHGIENPAKR
+476 LDHGIEKPEKR
-487 LAAGKSEIGELSLK
+487 LAAGKSEVGVLSLK
-501 ASQRGGSIVIAVHDD
+501 ASQRGGNIVIAVHDN
-516 GAGLNRERILQKA
+516 GAGLHRERIIQKA
-529 RENGM
+529 RENGL
-534 QVADNANDKHVWQLI
+534 QVADNSSDKQIWQLI
-549 FAAGFSTAQ
+549 FAAGFSTAE

-581 GRIDIDSVAGQGA
+581 GRIDIESTEGQGS

-607 DGMSVSV
+607 DGMTVSV
-614 GHQIYI
+614 GNQIYI

-625 IIESIQPQIEQ
+625 IIESIQPQTEQ
-636 LKFLSKERLIKVREE
+636 LKFLAKERLLKVREE

-666 HAHTPE
+666 NARCPE
-672 QGIVV
+672 EGIVV
-677 LLESNNKRFGLCV
+677 LLESNHKRFGLCV

>member
-6 VEFHQVFFEES
+6 AEFHQVFFEES

-32 LNTPDPEELNTIFRA
+32 LASPDPEELNTIFRA

-70 ENLLDRTRKGT
+70 ENLLDMTRKGNFQLT
-81 FELSSATIDLLL
+81 SSIIDLLL
-93 RTVDTLTHILS
+93 STVDTLSHILS
-104 LYREEEPID
+104 LYREEEQID
-113 WEEVEFAKNQLIAAL
+113 WQEVEYSKSQLVAAL
-128 NGEPFEPNAKT
+128 NGESFSSSVAVRNGTDIANTPVTPTLNAEPSAL
-139 QNKAVTT
+139 
-146 MPEVEI
+146 VETE
-152 LVADGTN
+152 DE
-159 IQSKR
+159 
-164 QTHDDDLGFGFFE
+164 LGFGFFE
-177 NEVELALATEGEH
+177 DEMERDIVIEGED
-190 FGFFDEAYTA
+190 FGFFEEAYQA
-200 AEIRVE
+200 E
-206 DIDPKPTIAVPTGKT
+206 DISVESLTSEVSVSVNSTAEQLVT
-221 ASDNLAAD
+221 AS
-229 LDHDLADDL
+229 
-238 ANGLDDELG
+238 DDELG
-247 FGFFEPLTPAQ
+247 FGFFEALTPESFANEIE
-258 LDNDTSTTGATD
+258 LLSSKPVEPAAAKPAT
-270 ADVVTR
+270 TR
-276 AKTDNLDLQ
+276 AKQVKLTANTQAKRSIFKEKETD
-285 PMVLQSTNQQL
+285 PKAPPATSV
-296 NQHQGDQHAI
+296 
-306 DHKSRGAAAI
+306 
-316 QSASKR
+316 SASTTVAPSSTAALNPAITPKNT
-322 HESPTS
+322 PTEVKAATKKTAAS
-328 AQATSEH
+328 A
-335 SIANPTPAKSASK
+335 P
-348 KSTPPAQDATLR
+348 DATLR

-390 GGELGER
+390 TGEIGER

-424 SFVFNRFHRLV
+424 SFVFNRFNRLV

-446 NLTIEG
+446 NLVIEG

-476 LDHGIENPAKR
+476 LDHGIEKPDIR
-487 LAAGKSEIGELSLK
+487 LAAGKAEIGQLFLK
-501 ASQRGGSIVIAVHDD
+501 ASQRGGSIVIAVYDD
-516 GAGLNRERILQKA
+516 GAGLSRERILQKA
-529 RENGM
+529 KENGI
-534 QVADNANDKHVWQLI
+534 AIAENASDKQVWQLI

-581 GRIDIDSVAGQGA
+581 GRIDIDSVQGKGA

-614 GHQIYI
+614 GNQIYI

-625 IIESIQPQIEQ
+625 IIESIQPQTEQ
-636 LKFLSKERLIKVREE
+636 LKFLAKERLLKVREE
-651 YLPLLNLYQLMEIEP
+651 YLPLLNLHQLMEIKP
-666 HAHTPE
+666 KASTPE
-672 QGIVV
+672 EGIVV
-677 LLESNNKRFGLCV
+677 LLESNHKRFGLCV

>member
-6 VEFHQVFFEES
+6 AEFHQVFFEES

-32 LNTPDPEELNTIFRA
+32 LASPDPEELNTIFRA

-70 ENLLDRTRKGT
+70 ENLLDMTRKGNFQLT
-81 FELSSATIDLLL
+81 SSIIDLLL
-93 RTVDTLTHILS
+93 STVDTLSHILS
-104 LYREEEPID
+104 LYREEEQID
-113 WEEVEFAKNQLIAAL
+113 WQEVEYSKSQLVAAL
-128 NGEPFEPNAKT
+128 NGESFSSSVAVRNGTDIANTPVTPTLNAEPSAL
-139 QNKAVTT
+139 
-146 MPEVEI
+146 VETE
-152 LVADGTN
+152 DE
-159 IQSKR
+159 
-164 QTHDDDLGFGFFE
+164 LGFGFFE
-177 NEVELALATEGEH
+177 DEMERDIVIEGED
-190 FGFFDEAYTA
+190 FGFFEEAYQA
-200 AEIRVE
+200 E
-206 DIDPKPTIAVPTGKT
+206 DISVESLTSEVSGSVNSTAEQLVT
-221 ASDNLAAD
+221 AS
-229 LDHDLADDL
+229 
-238 ANGLDDELG
+238 DDELG
-247 FGFFEPLTPAQ
+247 FGFFEALTPESFANEIELLSSKPVEPAAAKPATNRANQ
-258 LDNDTSTTGATD
+258 VKVTANTQAKRSIFKEKETDPKAPPATSVSASTTVAPSSTAALNPAITPKNTPTQVKAATK
-270 ADVVTR
+270 
-276 AKTDNLDLQ
+276 KT
-285 PMVLQSTNQQL
+285 
-296 NQHQGDQHAI
+296 
-306 DHKSRGAAAI
+306 AA
-316 QSASKR
+316 SA
-322 HESPTS
+322 P
-328 AQATSEH
+328 
-335 SIANPTPAKSASK
+335 
-348 KSTPPAQDATLR
+348 DATLR

-390 GGELGER
+390 TGEIGER

-424 SFVFNRFHRLV
+424 SFVFNRFNRLV

-446 NLTIEG
+446 NLVIEG

-476 LDHGIENPAKR
+476 LDHGIEKPDIR
-487 LAAGKSEIGELSLK
+487 LAAGKAEIGQLFLK
-501 ASQRGGSIVIAVHDD
+501 ASQRGGSIVIAVYDD
-516 GAGLNRERILQKA
+516 GAGLSRERIIQKA
-529 RENGM
+529 KENGI
-534 QVADNANDKHVWQLI
+534 AIAENASDKQVWQLI

-581 GRIDIDSVAGQGA
+581 GRIDIDSVQGKGA

-614 GHQIYI
+614 GNQIYI

-625 IIESIQPQIEQ
+625 IIESIQPQTEQ
-636 LKFLSKERLIKVREE
+636 LKFLAKERLLKVREE
-651 YLPLLNLYQLMEIEP
+651 YLPLLNLHQLMEIEP
-666 HAHTPE
+666 KASTPE
-672 QGIVV
+672 EGIVV
-677 LLESNNKRFGLCV
+677 LLESNHKRFGLCV

>member
-6 VEFHQVFFEES
+6 AEFHQVFFEES

-32 LNTPDPEELNTIFRA
+32 LASPDPEELNTIFRA

-70 ENLLDRTRKGT
+70 ENLLDMTRKGNFQLT
-81 FELSSATIDLLL
+81 SSIIDLLL
-93 RTVDTLTHILS
+93 STVDTLSHILS
-104 LYREEEPID
+104 LYREEEQID
-113 WEEVEFAKNQLIAAL
+113 WQEVEYSKSQLVAAL
-128 NGEPFEPNAKT
+128 NGESFSSSVAVRNGTDIANTPVTPTLNAEPSAL
-139 QNKAVTT
+139 
-146 MPEVEI
+146 VETE
-152 LVADGTN
+152 DE
-159 IQSKR
+159 
-164 QTHDDDLGFGFFE
+164 LGFGFFE
-177 NEVELALATEGEH
+177 DEMERDIVIEGED
-190 FGFFDEAYTA
+190 FGFFEEAYQA
-200 AEIRVE
+200 E
-206 DIDPKPTIAVPTGKT
+206 DISVESLTSEVSVSVNCTAEQLVT
-221 ASDNLAAD
+221 AS
-229 LDHDLADDL
+229 
-238 ANGLDDELG
+238 DDELG
-247 FGFFEPLTPAQ
+247 FGFFEALTPESFANEIELLSSKQ
-258 LDNDTSTTGATD
+258 
-270 ADVVTR
+270 VE
-276 AKTDNLDLQ
+276 
-285 PMVLQSTNQQL
+285 P
-296 NQHQGDQHAI
+296 
-306 DHKSRGAAAI
+306 AAAKPATNRANQVKVTANTQAKRSI
-316 QSASKR
+316 FKEKETEPKAPPATSVSASTKVTPSSTAALNPAVTPKNTQA
-322 HESPTS
+322 EVKTATKKTAAS
-328 AQATSEH
+328 A
-335 SIANPTPAKSASK
+335 P
-348 KSTPPAQDATLR
+348 DATLR

-390 GGELGER
+390 TGEIGER

-424 SFVFNRFHRLV
+424 SFVFNRFNRLV

-446 NLTIEG
+446 NLVIEG

-476 LDHGIENPAKR
+476 LDHGIEKPDIR
-487 LAAGKSEIGELSLK
+487 LAAGKAEIGQLSLR
-501 ASQRGGSIVIAVHDD
+501 ASQRGGSIVIAVYDD
-516 GAGLNRERILQKA
+516 GAGLCRERILQKA
-529 RENGM
+529 KENGI
-534 QVADNANDKHVWQLI
+534 AIAENASDKQVWQLI

-581 GRIDIDSVAGQGA
+581 GRIDIDSVQGKGA

-614 GHQIYI
+614 GNQIYI

-625 IIESIQPQIEQ
+625 IIESIQPQTEQ
-636 LKFLSKERLIKVREE
+636 LKFLAKERLLKVREE
-651 YLPLLNLYQLMEIEP
+651 YLPLLNLHQLMEIEP
-666 HAHTPE
+666 KASTPE
-672 QGIVV
+672 EGIVV
-677 LLESNNKRFGLCV
+677 LLESNHKRFGLCV

>member
-6 VEFHQVFFEES
+6 AEFHQVFFEES

-32 LNTPDPEELNTIFRA
+32 LASPDPEELNTIFRA

-70 ENLLDRTRKGT
+70 ENLLDMTRKGNFQLT
-81 FELSSATIDLLL
+81 SSIIDLLL
-93 RTVDTLTHILS
+93 STVDTLSHILS
-104 LYREEEPID
+104 LYREEEQID
-113 WEEVEFAKNQLIAAL
+113 WQEVEYSKSQLVAAL
-128 NGEPFEPNAKT
+128 NGESFSSSVAVRNGTDIANTPVTPTLNAEPSAL
-139 QNKAVTT
+139 
-146 MPEVEI
+146 VETE
-152 LVADGTN
+152 DE
-159 IQSKR
+159 
-164 QTHDDDLGFGFFE
+164 LGFGFFE
-177 NEVELALATEGEH
+177 DEMERDIVIEGED
-190 FGFFDEAYTA
+190 FGFFEEAYQA
-200 AEIRVE
+200 E
-206 DIDPKPTIAVPTGKT
+206 DISVESLTSEISVSVNST
-221 ASDNLAAD
+221 AEQLVTTS
-229 LDHDLADDL
+229 
-238 ANGLDDELG
+238 DDELG
-247 FGFFEPLTPAQ
+247 FGFFEALTPESFANEIE
-258 LDNDTSTTGATD
+258 LLSSKP
-270 ADVVTR
+270 VE
-276 AKTDNLDLQ
+276 
-285 PMVLQSTNQQL
+285 P
-296 NQHQGDQHAI
+296 
-306 DHKSRGAAAI
+306 AAAKPATNRAN
-316 QSASKR
+316 QVKVTANTQAKR
-322 HESPTS
+322 SIFKEKETEPK
-328 AQATSEH
+328 APPATSV
-335 SIANPTPAKSASK
+335 SSTKVTPSSTAALNPAVTPKNTQAEVKTATKKTAASA
-348 KSTPPAQDATLR
+348 PDATLR

-390 GGELGER
+390 TGEIGER

-424 SFVFNRFHRLV
+424 SFVFNRFNRLV

-446 NLTIEG
+446 NLVIEG

-476 LDHGIENPAKR
+476 LDHGIEKPDIR
-487 LAAGKSEIGELSLK
+487 LAAGKAEIGQLSLR
-501 ASQRGGSIVIAVHDD
+501 ASQRGGSIVIAVYDD
-516 GAGLNRERILQKA
+516 GAGLCRERILQKA
-529 RENGM
+529 KENGI
-534 QVADNANDKHVWQLI
+534 AIAENASDKQVWQLI

-581 GRIDIDSVAGQGA
+581 GRIDIDSVQGKGA

-614 GHQIYI
+614 GNQIYI

-625 IIESIQPQIEQ
+625 IIESIQPQSEQ
-636 LKFLSKERLIKVREE
+636 LKFLAKERLLKVREE
-651 YLPLLNLYQLMEIEP
+651 YLPLLNLHQLMEIEP
-666 HAHTPE
+666 KASTPE
-672 QGIVV
+672 EGIVV
-677 LLESNNKRFGLCV
+677 LLESNHKRFGLCV

>member
-6 VEFHQVFFEES
+6 AEFHQVFFEES

-32 LNTPDPEELNTIFRA
+32 LASPDPEELNTIFRA

-70 ENLLDRTRKGT
+70 ENLLDKTRKGNFQLT
-81 FELSSATIDLLL
+81 SSIIDLLL
-93 RTVDTLTHILS
+93 STVDTLSHILS
-104 LYREEEPID
+104 LYREEEQID
-113 WEEVEFAKNQLIAAL
+113 WQEVEYSKSQLVAAL
-128 NGEPFEPNAKT
+128 NGEPFSSSVAIRNGTDAASTPIINAT
-139 QNKAVTT
+139 PTAR
-146 MPEVEI
+146 
-152 LVADGTN
+152 VAAE
-159 IQSKR
+159 
-164 QTHDDDLGFGFFE
+164 DLGFGFFE
-177 NEVELALATEGEH
+177 DEMARDIAIEGED
-190 FGFFDEAYTA
+190 FGFFDEAYQA
-200 AEIRVE
+200 E
-206 DIDPKPTIAVPTGKT
+206 DISADSVANNKECIAELCDVTI
-221 ASDNLAAD
+221 D
-229 LDHDLADDL
+229 
-238 ANGLDDELG
+238 DDELG
-247 FGFFEPLTPAQ
+247 FGFFEALTPESFANEIELLSSKPLVQ
-258 LDNDTSTTGATD
+258 KFYKPSTTRAHQTKETGSSQSKNTLFKAKATEPTVPD
-270 ADVVTR
+270 
-276 AKTDNLDLQ
+276 
-285 PMVLQSTNQQL
+285 STV
-296 NQHQGDQHAI
+296 
-306 DHKSRGAAAI
+306 
-316 QSASKR
+316 
-322 HESPTS
+322 PTS
-328 AQATSEH
+328 PFVKASSPAILSSNATSNSSVAPKPNTTEVKT
-335 SIANPTPAKSASK
+335 ATKKPA
-348 KSTPPAQDATLR
+348 TPAQDATLR

-378 TQSMLTLIGNEL
+378 TQSMLTLIGNEMT
-390 GGELGER
+390 GDLGER

-424 SFVFNRFHRLV
+424 SFVFNRFNRLV

-446 NLTIEG
+446 NLVIEG

-476 LDHGIENPAKR
+476 LDHGIEKPEKR
-487 LAAGKSEIGELSLK
+487 LAAGKSEVGVLSLK
-501 ASQRGGSIVIAVHDD
+501 ASQRGGNIVIAVHDN
-516 GAGLNRERILQKA
+516 GAGLNRERIIQKA
-529 RENGM
+529 RENGL
-534 QVADNANDKHVWQLI
+534 QVADNSSDKQVWQLI
-549 FAAGFSTAQ
+549 FAAGFSTAE

-581 GRIDIDSVAGQGA
+581 GRIDIESTEGQGS

-607 DGMSVSV
+607 DGMTVSV
-614 GHQIYI
+614 GNQIYI

-625 IIESIQPQIEQ
+625 IIESIQPQTEQ
-636 LKFLSKERLIKVREE
+636 LKFLAKERLLKVREE

-666 HAHTPE
+666 NARCPE
-672 QGIVV
+672 EGIVV
-677 LLESNNKRFGLCV
+677 LLESNHKRFGLCV

>member
-6 VEFHQVFFEES
+6 AEFHQVFFEES

-32 LNTPDPEELNTIFRA
+32 LASPDPEELNTIFRA

-70 ENLLDRTRKGT
+70 ENLLDKTRKGNFQLT
-81 FELSSATIDLLL
+81 SSIIDLLL
-93 RTVDTLTHILS
+93 STVDTLSHILS
-104 LYREEEPID
+104 LYREEEQID
-113 WEEVEFAKNQLIAAL
+113 WQEVEYSKSQLVAAL
-128 NGEPFEPNAKT
+128 NGESFSSSVAVQNGTDIANTPVTPTLNAEPSAL
-139 QNKAVTT
+139 
-146 MPEVEI
+146 VETE
-152 LVADGTN
+152 DE
-159 IQSKR
+159 
-164 QTHDDDLGFGFFE
+164 LGFGFFE
-177 NEVELALATEGEH
+177 DEMARDIAIEGED
-190 FGFFDEAYTA
+190 FGFFEVAYQ
-200 AEIRVE
+200 AEEISAQSVVNYVSNT
-206 DIDPKPTIAVPTGKT
+206 DK
-221 ASDNLAAD
+221 AAD
-229 LDHDLADDL
+229 PFDFTS
-238 ANGLDDELG
+238 DDELG
-247 FGFFEPLTPAQ
+247 FGFFEALTPESFANEIE
-258 LDNDTSTTGATD
+258 LLSSKPVAPKVVKPTTVANQAEVNADSSQAKRGIFKEKESVTD
-270 ADVVTR
+270 AKVSPAVSVPTSVSVNP
-276 AKTDNLDLQ
+276 APHSNATSPNAAL
-285 PMVLQSTNQQL
+285 SSS
-296 NQHQGDQHAI
+296 AI
-306 DHKSRGAAAI
+306 PKNTPSEVKAAAKKPA
-316 QSASKR
+316 AS
-322 HESPTS
+322 
-328 AQATSEH
+328 
-335 SIANPTPAKSASK
+335 
-348 KSTPPAQDATLR
+348 AQDATLR

-378 TQSMLTLIGNEL
+378 TQSMLTLIGNEMT
-390 GGELGER
+390 GDLGER

-424 SFVFNRFHRLV
+424 SFVFNRFNRLV

-446 NLTIEG
+446 NLVIEG

-476 LDHGIENPAKR
+476 LDHGIEKPEKR
-487 LAAGKSEIGELSLK
+487 LAAGKSEVGVLSLK
-501 ASQRGGSIVIAVHDD
+501 ASQRGGNIVIAVHDN
-516 GAGLNRERILQKA
+516 GAGLNRERIIQKA
-529 RENGM
+529 RESGL
-534 QVADNANDKHVWQLI
+534 QVADNSSDKQIWQLI
-549 FAAGFSTAQ
+549 FAAGFSTAV

-581 GRIDIDSVAGQGA
+581 GRIDIESTEGQGS

-607 DGMSVSV
+607 DGMTVSV
-614 GHQIYI
+614 GNQIYI

-625 IIESIQPQIEQ
+625 IIESIQPQTEQ
-636 LKFLSKERLIKVREE
+636 LKFLAKERLLKVREE

-666 HAHTPE
+666 NAKSPE
-672 QGIVV
+672 EGIVV
-677 LLESNNKRFGLCV
+677 LLESNHKRFGLCV

>member
-6 VEFHQVFFEES
+6 AEFHQVFFEES

-32 LNTPDPEELNTIFRA
+32 LASPDPEELNTIFRA

-70 ENLLDRTRKGT
+70 ENLLDKTRKGNFLLT
-81 FELSSATIDLLL
+81 SSIIDLLL
-93 RTVDTLTHILS
+93 STVDTLSHILS
-104 LYREEEPID
+104 LYREEDQID
-113 WEEVEFAKNQLIAAL
+113 WQEVEYSKSQLVAAL
-128 NGEPFEPNAKT
+128 NGEPFSSSVAIRNGTDAATSTPIINAT
-139 QNKAVTT
+139 PTV
-146 MPEVEI
+146 PVE
-152 LVADGTN
+152 AE
-159 IQSKR
+159 
-164 QTHDDDLGFGFFE
+164 DLGFGFFE
-177 NEVELALATEGEH
+177 DEMARDIVIEGED
-190 FGFFDEAYTA
+190 FGFFDEAYQA
-200 AEIRVE
+200 E
-206 DIDPKPTIAVPTGKT
+206 DISADSVANNKERTAELCDVTI
-221 ASDNLAAD
+221 D
-229 LDHDLADDL
+229 
-238 ANGLDDELG
+238 DDELG
-247 FGFFEPLTPAQ
+247 FGFFEALTPESFANEIELLSSKPLVQ
-258 LDNDTSTTGATD
+258 KVYKPAT
-270 ADVVTR
+270 TR
-276 AKTDNLDLQ
+276 AHQAQETGSS
-285 PMVLQSTNQQL
+285 QSKNTL
-296 NQHQGDQHAI
+296 FKAKATEPTVPD
-306 DHKSRGAAAI
+306 STV
-316 QSASKR
+316 
-322 HESPTS
+322 PTS
-328 AQATSEH
+328 PSVKASSPAILSSNATSNSSVAPKPNTTEVKT
-335 SIANPTPAKSASK
+335 ATKKSA
-348 KSTPPAQDATLR
+348 TPAQDATLR

-378 TQSMLTLIGNEL
+378 TQSMLTLIGNEMT
-390 GGELGER
+390 GDLGER

-424 SFVFNRFHRLV
+424 SFVFNRFNRLV

-446 NLTIEG
+446 NLVIEG

-476 LDHGIENPAKR
+476 LDHGIEKPEKR
-487 LAAGKSEIGELSLK
+487 LAAGKSEVGVLSLK
-501 ASQRGGSIVIAVHDD
+501 ASQRGGNIVIAVHDN
-516 GAGLNRERILQKA
+516 GAGLNRERIIQKA
-529 RENGM
+529 RENGL
-534 QVADNANDKHVWQLI
+534 QVADNSSDKQVWQLI
-549 FAAGFSTAQ
+549 FAAGFSTAE

-581 GRIDIDSVAGQGA
+581 GRIDIESTEGQGS

-607 DGMSVSV
+607 DGMTVSV
-614 GHQIYI
+614 GNQIYI

-625 IIESIQPQIEQ
+625 IIESIQPQTEQ
-636 LKFLSKERLIKVREE
+636 LKFLAKERLLKVREE

-666 HAHTPE
+666 NARCPE
-672 QGIVV
+672 EGIVV
-677 LLESNNKRFGLCV
+677 LLESNHKRFGLCV

>member
-6 VEFHQVFFEES
+6 AEFHQVFFEES

-32 LNTPDPEELNTIFRA
+32 LASPDPEELNTIFRA

-70 ENLLDRTRKGT
+70 ENLLDKTRKGNFQLT
-81 FELSSATIDLLL
+81 SSIIDLLL
-93 RTVDTLTHILS
+93 STVDTLSHILS
-104 LYREEEPID
+104 LYREEEQID
-113 WEEVEFAKNQLIAAL
+113 WQEVEYSKSQLVAAL
-128 NGEPFEPNAKT
+128 NGEPFSSSVAIRNGTDAASTPIINAT
-139 QNKAVTT
+139 LTA
-146 MPEVEI
+146 PVE
-152 LVADGTN
+152 AE
-159 IQSKR
+159 
-164 QTHDDDLGFGFFE
+164 DLGFGFFE
-177 NEVELALATEGEH
+177 DEMARDIAIEGED
-190 FGFFDEAYTA
+190 FGFFDEAYQA
-200 AEIRVE
+200 E
-206 DIDPKPTIAVPTGKT
+206 DISADSVANNKECIAELCDVTI
-221 ASDNLAAD
+221 D
-229 LDHDLADDL
+229 
-238 ANGLDDELG
+238 DDELG
-247 FGFFEPLTPAQ
+247 FGFFEALTPESFANEIELLSSKPLVQ
-258 LDNDTSTTGATD
+258 KVYKPAT
-270 ADVVTR
+270 TR
-276 AKTDNLDLQ
+276 AHQAKETGSSQSKNTLFKAKATEPTVPDSTV
-285 PMVLQSTNQQL
+285 PMSPSVKASSP
-296 NQHQGDQHAI
+296 AI
-306 DHKSRGAAAI
+306 LS
-316 QSASKR
+316 SN
-322 HESPTS
+322 
-328 AQATSEH
+328 ATSNSSVAPKPNTTEVKT
-335 SIANPTPAKSASK
+335 ATKKPA
-348 KSTPPAQDATLR
+348 TPAQDATLR

-378 TQSMLTLIGNEL
+378 TQSMLTLIGNEMT
-390 GGELGER
+390 GDLGER

-424 SFVFNRFHRLV
+424 SFVFNRFNRLV

-446 NLTIEG
+446 NLVIEG

-476 LDHGIENPAKR
+476 LDHGIEKPEKR
-487 LAAGKSEIGELSLK
+487 LAAGKSEVGVLSLK
-501 ASQRGGSIVIAVHDD
+501 ASQRGGNIVIAVHDN
-516 GAGLNRERILQKA
+516 GAGLHRERIIQKA
-529 RENGM
+529 RENGL
-534 QVADNANDKHVWQLI
+534 QVADNSSDKQIWQLI
-549 FAAGFSTAQ
+549 FAAGFSTAE

-581 GRIDIDSVAGQGA
+581 GRIDIESTEGQGS

-607 DGMSVSV
+607 DGMTVSV
-614 GHQIYI
+614 GNQIYI

-625 IIESIQPQIEQ
+625 IIESIQPQTEQ
-636 LKFLSKERLIKVREE
+636 LKFLAKERLLKVREE

-666 HAHTPE
+666 NARCPE
-672 QGIVV
+672 EGIVV
-677 LLESNNKRFGLCV
+677 LLESNHKRFGLCV